1 MAESTI
7 LVNAEWKNES
17 TGNTVTYNGKTY
29 TIGSDAFGSIQTAV
43 DAAQAG
49 AIINVAK
56 GEYAEDVTIS
66 KALTLNGASGYASK
80 VTSIGIGADHVT
92 IQGFSIKPAKQ
103 NCLGSNEMPLAA
115 GVYLTAGGA
124 GNPLQDI
131 TVTNNRIDCSGTME
145 AGVKATGV
153 AFGTGPDSHFST
165 NVVVSNNRI
174 TGGNSDTA
182 QNGIYLRFVDG
193 ATVAGNTVSDF
204 SHHLVQFETGGNY
217 TVSNNVLSNTDR
229 NGIQFGGDTPGTN
242 TVTGNSISNCR
253 GSSSDDAALVLR
265 NAGDGS
271 LSVSGNNIT
280 DSTTGV
286 YISNVT
292 EVTGLMVSGN
302 VIDSNTTDIVSD
314 NASKVTLSGNNYG
327 SEAATTKG
335 NVDAGTSVDAETG
348 EEKFIINAAFSSQKT
363 VAGLDG
369 KFYTVGTNAFATLP
383 DAIAALSAQT
393 EELEVTGTVNWPGN
407 QTLDLSGTTG
417 KIILTF
423 NGLTGPTLGAYKN
436 YIIGND
442 STVVVFDNVDADCHI
457 FLQNLEEVI
466 LTGNSSVR
474 ITTYNNNDN
483 QSTTTFTEVGKL
495 TVESGSV
502 CDFANANQFGLRGTT
517 IAGGGTIRTSGTLL
531 ISGDTSG
538 FTGTLEITNGVQME
552 SVASDFANASQI
564 INNGTMYCNA
574 AGTFTYANTIT
585 GDGMIKAW
593 VQNAGTDV
601 VLTGDLSGYTGQF
614 DALSGNT
621 IKLNTKLHD
630 TINLAHSSGA
640 AGMIE
645 LNGDGNSKDIIINST
660 TNTST
665 ALKIF
670 ANWNNI
676 TVQSNG
682 NETSTVL
689 GTIYFGGNGNAAAAE
704 DLKVALSSIN
714 QTDGKSIGNLY
725 FGGIGN
731 TVSDGADADTNAIYV
746 VVDTNYGAIVGGGQQ
761 STING
766 DITFDVVTG
775 AFGAQIVGAGDGNTI
790 DGNISINVSSADDAS
805 VGNIIGGQAVH
816 EVSGNISIAIAD
828 GTVGN
833 VYGLNSGDAN
843 GTAVGNI
850 QIDVTG
856 GTVSSIRG
864 GNSTSGKVPGTFEAK
879 SVKINLT
886 GGEVTGKIYGGS
898 QLTTNSIAVVV
909 DGGTA
914 ADIFAGSKYAAVE
927 TASIEV
933 KSGSVGSIYGGGA
946 GGADDEDGA
955 IGISSVESSRI
966 TVSGGTVNGEIYG
979 GGTEGDATKS
989 AAINITGG
997 TIKDDIYGGGYG
1009 EASVGN
1015 ASVTIDGTN
1024 VTFSGGKISIY
1035 GGGNGTG
1042 AAPSGS
1048 VSKVGTASV
1057 SLTNV
1062 DQGETMLYVYGGG
1075 IYGQQSVTGS
1085 TVTIKDSTVWNV
1097 YGGLANGTGS
1107 VETAEIVMNGS
1118 TAQNVYGGSMMA
1130 STGAENT
1137 SVTLTGG
1144 STVANV
1150 YGGGE
1155 NGGVTGDVAV
1165 IVNGASVTGELNLG
1179 SASGSAAV
1187 SGTATLTVSGGNN
1200 TINGV
1205 TANGIE
1211 GGSTIN
1217 VQDGSK
1223 IAGVSS
1229 DGALT
1234 ITGNGVFTAAIEAE
1248 SLTAETLTF
1257 EVTQAELAK
1266 GALVNVTGSGSSLA
1280 AIEIKLTDGDLSS
1293 FNGAQL
1299 LSGNIDS
1306 TGLTITLTDETAS
1319 SVTVEKGDMGALLVN
1334 SDWAGITAGAL
1345 VLYDGAY
1352 YEIGTEAFGSVAE
1365 AAATEASNKILVI
1378 DGTYSGDQFFNGH
1391 EVEIGSADTA
1401 VSFENYVFGGTQNG
1415 NTGDISLKFVNGS
1428 AARVYGTALNQAGDY
1443 TTGNIT
1449 LEISEDVALTE
1460 RIGAAKIEQGNLT
1473 TGDVVINF
1481 AGSALPIYG
1490 GAQVWYKGS
1499 SATHDSVTIN
1509 TSGTLSDVVYAAGQ
1523 AMHGGQI
1530 TINNGVTTNVT
1541 GGSIGT
1547 DGLMG
1552 GGFTRSD
1559 ANQTDTAG
1567 SITIH
1572 GGTRINISGGEITN
1586 VYGGTHTY
1594 SEGGQLKSVSTITG
1608 GTHISMTGGTV
1619 GNVQGGGYTAW
1630 GSEASI
1636 DSTYVSISG
1645 GTVTGDVQG
1654 GSYVVGGGKNEDS
1667 GNSSTITGDATV
1679 VISGNA
1685 NIQGSVYGGSW
1696 VNWATGTAASY
1707 IGGTSTVIVEGG
1719 TIAGNV
1725 AGGGVTYAYSGD
1737 GANSTLVSEN
1747 AATKVQLTGGTIHG
1761 NVIGGSLAIDEYDK
1775 GTSFVNS
1782 VSETSVVID
1791 GATVEGDVLAGSY
1804 ALGQNAKTEVTG
1816 DVAIS
1821 IVSGTIQGDV
1831 YGGSI
1836 GGSIGGDSTI
1846 SISGGDIQGGVYAAD
1861 VTTEGFQG
1869 SSILNF
1875 DNEGSFDTAI
1885 TAINGFDEVNFNGG
1899 TVNFT
1904 SGMVSFA
1911 NTVINMTVNGE
1922 SSTLTAETIDNSA
1935 TIYVTGTGAYAPNV
1949 NLSGEGKI
1957 VFGKKDATFDGT
1969 YAGTIDGQASDL
1981 ATVQVLNGSL
1991 TLESGATIDLIGN
2004 FDKNRGFILGTV
2016 DAAEDDGTMTAVVTV
2031 KEGATLNAR
2040 NYFWIGSANGSYE
2053 TPEEQSERFKLI
2065 IDGGKVDATSNAFT
2079 LRNTG
2084 AMEIL
2089 NGGSFSAHD
2098 GSVRNYISVTGE
2110 GSYLEY
2116 GGNVYGEAPSGAEGA
2131 PTYGTAN
2138 ITVSDGATANFT
2150 KLSIGGE
2157 GASRE
2162 NRRGSVTLS
2171 NATATAKTILLS
2183 QANEDEEIRAEL
2195 SVENSSLT
2203 ADAITNYGAVN
2214 VTGAS
2219 TLDAEFM
2226 AAGTG
2231 LLNLNSVAFGSGTSV
2246 NDTASYTN
2254 NTIGSEIVMTGTNT
2268 LTDGAFVSTGWQKNL
2283 KIGYGTGTDSDS
2295 VSVSGGSALKVG
2307 GAAYVGSSSEN
2318 KGDGAFQVNVSGAG
2332 SLFAGSGYDGSLFLR
2347 ADGAIN
2353 VSEQG
2358 TASFS
2363 YTQLKGAVNVDAA
2376 TYSAINAVITATGG
2390 VTLSSDALFSVEHEI
2405 TLGGAVSMDYTST
2418 VAFETITAAGGSLTI
2433 DMDGFSGGLYKLLD
2447 YTGSDS
2453 YTLEQYKTLIGEE
2466 NWDENFFTVVNNDL
2480 FAADVDMTTL
2490 KVNAEWSGLDI
2501 GEQVADGFYFGFN
2514 AFDTFQDAYMSG
2526 TDAVTIKIGSDLDNV
2541 TGELG
2546 LDAPYRSDIQ
2556 ISSEDGNNYTL
2567 AFGSPSSDG
2576 LYAWN
2581 AGQTITID
2589 KEISLVNMAQL
2600 MAVATDTVV
2609 TIDGNVTSMQLW
2621 AGFGG
2626 TVNINETATVTLT
2639 YGDGWLTLR
2648 DGGTVNVKGTV
2659 ENASTFDITSAQ
2671 AQFDLGYSSIGDAR
2685 SSDNYAGSTNV
2696 FNITN
2701 TFVDGG
2707 AWLNLG
2713 AATWNSGRNSVN
2725 MTNSVFKV
2733 NALNMYNDGQ
2743 FNVGNG
2749 SRVIVN
2755 GALKAAEDS
2764 VLNITDDS
2772 SVSVKTLSVETAA
2785 QVNMDYTS
2793 TLAFGS
2799 ITNDGTITIDTE
2811 GFSSGIYKI
2820 LDYTG
2825 TGTYTKDQYKA
2836 LLGNNWNNYYTFVNN
2851 DLYLTN
2857 LDGSEVRY
2865 VNSAWSSSNP
2875 YDEVMFVDGTRAYYG
2890 QNAFDT
2896 VDHALTATSYENGI
2910 WLNVTGDIGSITVVG
2925 ASVTE
2930 VNASAKPADLTANTV
2945 IDADAIVVNLVE
2957 IDNTN
2962 AGWQVYY
2969 PLASGSD
2976 AKVYG
2981 DITTNFLSSTFTE
2994 GSQTADPNFAGAGYA
3009 GTTATVYGDT
3019 MVNIGADGAENDALF
3034 LNTGFL
3040 LGAGGGIVNGDSSLN
3055 IYSGTIEAGAVVGG
3069 GAWGGLVKGDSS
3081 VTISGGEI
3089 TLGTSTY
3096 NAVYGGS
3103 YGYANPTSAETR
3115 GSASVTIKGDAVVN
3129 GKVIGGSD
3137 QTAVTGTTVEISGE
3151 AQVNGNVYAGGNRGG
3166 QVTGNTSVK
3175 VNGGTVSGN
3184 VFGGGYASDVT
3195 GTTSLVM
3202 TGGTVNGALLGGGEE
3217 GNVGDTSIEVSG
3229 GTIYSGVAG
3238 GGASGTAGNTK
3249 VHITGDT
3256 QITGDGYGVVLG
3268 GGQYIGADVE
3278 STSVVIEGNVR
3289 ITDTWAVEDG
3299 GTGLNYGY
3307 VYGGGWSGS
3316 VNGDTNVVVKG
3327 NALVASGVLGGGSW
3341 SDSDPYEGSVKGNT
3355 YVEIAENAVIG
3366 DTHEGYV
3373 YGGGWGQNVEG
3384 SATVVIK
3391 DNATIKHSVVGGG
3404 IDSTVASTD
3413 VRIEG
3418 GTVGKNIYA
3427 GGYYNDS
3434 TLPVENSDVLG
3445 DASVTIS
3452 GGTVSGNVYAG
3463 GFYSNVNGNASVTLT
3478 GGTVGG
3484 DIYGGSESSGTVAGS
3499 STLNVGAT
3507 DAARY
3512 TTTLNNVYDFDV
3524 ANITNAAVTV
3534 EGVFSATQ
3542 ISIAD
3547 STLTLNSGFD
3557 AATTTVSIEVGAYN
3571 AENAALV
3578 LGSAVGTA
3586 PAISISAGSNA
3597 LTEARYLVATGFDDT
3612 TAFSLDESLAGEYIL
3627 RAVDGNIYLYNA
3639 DAPYFT
3645 IELSVTQAE
3654 GASVDGYYSFTANFE
3669 AAGLLTGYTLKLYDS
3684 ATATTPVDEVTLD
3697 ADVIGQEFTL
3707 ENTTQS
3713 FWISV
3718 TANGENGL
3726 STDSPTSGR
3735 LEVVVKDYD
3744 SPVIQSVSSNVA
3756 SDAITLTCE
3765 ATDNFGVTGYEFI
3778 LDGQSLGVQTGSE
3791 IALDLST
3798 LTAGTHSY
3806 TVNVYDAAG
3815 NLATSAEQSFN
3826 FTPEPGP
3833 TEPANFLYSS
3843 QVRMDNGETVS
3854 VYATYSDAAAA
3865 LEYRI
3870 GDSGEWLTYDAT
3882 TGVNVSSS
3890 TTVYFR
3896 EQGITD
3902 PVETAVDVTVVPADV
3917 ELNAEVI
3924 LLAPTTDTTYEV
3936 IYNFAD
3942 GGSKAVELSGNSV
3955 EHYALPEN
3963 TTVTIVEKDA
3973 SGEVVNTIVEETPA
3987 ASTTAEI
3994 PDKVVAVDDG
4004 HDNLFFA
4011 MPVGQWGTGI
4021 AAQHLGDG
4029 TWGGTLEI
4037 VSLTGKNRF
4046 STVFTGSDDAT
4057 TLFLTDDANGDVFFL
4072 DDIYTANGSDARIRK
4087 MSEIQA
4093 GAGDD
4098 IVDLTS
4104 ARFAY
4109 EEHASKQLTVRGGDG
4124 NDILWGNAGHNIMFG
4139 DDGNDRIYGGSDNDV
4154 LIGGTGNDTMLG
4166 GGGDDIFCYGS
4177 SFDWGSDTITQLSG
4191 GTVTLY
4197 LDGIDRNDCSISG
4210 STLTWNDGTHTGSI
4224 TLNGVSWDSVKFYCA
4239 ANGDGDLTKQSDY
4252 EELKNKGA
4260 FAAISSH

>member
-1 MAESTI
+1 MAINYDAAKGGYTDGATTWSPNSDGDYEI
-7 LVNAEWKNES
+7 GNLDQLKFFRDAVNDGNSFKGQTVKLTTSIDLNNEEWTPIGKNGA
-17 TGNTVTYNGKTY
+17 TFQGTFDGQGNTVSNLYINTPTQSDVGFFGFTQSGEIKNLTIENANVTGYLDVGAVAGTPY
-29 TIGSDAFGSIQTAV
+29 TS
-43 DAAQAG
+43 
-49 AIINVAK
+49 
-56 GEYAEDVTIS
+56 EYTNITLTGDV
-66 KALTLNGASGYASK
+66 K
-80 VTSIGIGADHVT
+80 
-92 IQGFSIKPAKQ
+92 IQGFSYVGGMFGKNVYADLTNLTIDATEGSYVTADSVENGLAYRTYVGGVIGFMGEGNTVVKNVTSNINVSGSTCDVGGITGIAHYGNSFVNVTCTADEVVLTDAEAGLEHEVGGIAGVWYNQANTTVQFINCNVENTTAVKSILNGVEQDVSSNITSGKSYNAETATSGSQLIGQ
-103 NCLGSNEMPLAA
+103 NVVIEADGKYSAGEFTVSGPNAVNVLNGKLSDGLTVYPTADGVLSVDEAGYVASVNNIRYKSLAEAIAAA
-115 GVYLTAGGA
+115 GAGGTVTLIDDVTLSSKLVLNQAQVFDLNGFTLDGAVSLSGEADVTFQNGKMTAAYSSTTSNSYSVVQVNGSSVLTLDGVTLTPADSSNRSQATHAIVYQSTGALNIKNSTVAGGNLVHDKNYTSGTNQAACAIYAYGNSAGTIQIEESTITGGA
-124 GNPLQDI
+124 GKTDAEYDGTYKSGLYVEGGEAIKLGGSAAI
-131 TVTNNRIDCSGTME
+131 TI
-145 AGVKATGV
+145 
-153 AFGTGPDSHFST
+153 
-165 NVVVSNNRI
+165 
-174 TGGNSDTA
+174 NS
-182 QNGIYLRFVDG
+182 
-193 ATVAGNTVSDF
+193 S
-204 SHHLVQFETGGNY
+204 
-217 TVSNNVLSNTDR
+217 
-229 NGIQFGGDTPGTN
+229 
-242 TVTGNSISNCR
+242 TVTG
-253 GSSSDDAALVLR
+253 GASDWYNAADAV
-265 NAGDGS
+265 
-271 LSVSGNNIT
+271 
-280 DSTTGV
+280 
-286 YISNVT
+286 NVT
-292 EVTGLMVSGN
+292 NTFSGTLN
-302 VIDSNTTDIVSD
+302 IE
-314 NASKVTLSGNNYG
+314 NASKISGGDALNLSGETSRGIGGAGIYTNQSTSCTEIVVTDSEIEGGNGGHSWNGSALELNTSAPEVTITNSTLTVGQGENSSGNAGAIRVNNTNTIDLNLNGVTLDGAGNANQVFQITSNVSNGGISLAGENTISGGTLENVTFIEVAEG
-327 SEAATTKG
+327 TTI
-335 NVDAGTSVDAETG
+335 TTTG
-348 EEKFIINAAFSSQKT
+348 
-363 VAGLDG
+363 DG
-369 KFYTVGTNAFATLP
+369 KVDPVTVLNPVSTPVYDETTGAYVFEPVETSTATLLVNSNWASLPDGTAVQYDGANYRLGTNAFS
-383 DAIAALSAQT
+383 D
-393 EELEVTGTVNWPGN
+393 
-407 QTLDLSGTTG
+407 
-417 KIILTF
+417 
-423 NGLTGPTLGAYKN
+423 
-436 YIIGND
+436 
-442 STVVVFDNVDADCHI
+442 
-457 FLQNLEEVI
+457 
-466 LTGNSSVR
+466 
-474 ITTYNNNDN
+474 
-483 QSTTTFTEVGKL
+483 
-495 TVESGSV
+495 
-502 CDFANANQFGLRGTT
+502 
-517 IAGGGTIRTSGTLL
+517 
-531 ISGDTSG
+531 ISD
-538 FTGTLEITNGVQME
+538 
-552 SVASDFANASQI
+552 
-564 INNGTMYCNA
+564 
-574 AGTFTYANTIT
+574 
-585 GDGMIKAW
+585 
-593 VQNAGTDV
+593 
-601 VLTGDLSGYTGQF
+601 
-614 DALSGNT
+614 
-621 IKLNTKLHD
+621 
-630 TINLAHSSGA
+630 
-640 AGMIE
+640 
-645 LNGDGNSKDIIINST
+645 
-660 TNTST
+660 
-665 ALKIF
+665 
-670 ANWNNI
+670 
-676 TVQSNG
+676 
-682 NETSTVL
+682 
-689 GTIYFGGNGNAAAAE
+689 
-704 DLKVALSSIN
+704 
-714 QTDGKSIGNLY
+714 
-725 FGGIGN
+725 
-731 TVSDGADADTNAIYV
+731 
-746 VVDTNYGAIVGGGQQ
+746 
-761 STING
+761 
-766 DITFDVVTG
+766 
-775 AFGAQIVGAGDGNTI
+775 
-790 DGNISINVSSADDAS
+790 
-805 VGNIIGGQAVH
+805 
-816 EVSGNISIAIAD
+816 
-828 GTVGN
+828 
-833 VYGLNSGDAN
+833 
-843 GTAVGNI
+843 
-850 QIDVTG
+850 
-856 GTVSSIRG
+856 
-864 GNSTSGKVPGTFEAK
+864 
-879 SVKINLT
+879 
-886 GGEVTGKIYGGS
+886 
-898 QLTTNSIAVVV
+898 
-909 DGGTA
+909 
-914 ADIFAGSKYAAVE
+914 
-927 TASIEV
+927 
-933 KSGSVGSIYGGGA
+933 
-946 GGADDEDGA
+946 
-955 IGISSVESSRI
+955 
-966 TVSGGTVNGEIYG
+966 
-979 GGTEGDATKS
+979 
-989 AAINITGG
+989 
-997 TIKDDIYGGGYG
+997 
-1009 EASVGN
+1009 
-1015 ASVTIDGTN
+1015 
-1024 VTFSGGKISIY
+1024 
-1035 GGGNGTG
+1035 
-1042 AAPSGS
+1042 
-1048 VSKVGTASV
+1048 
-1057 SLTNV
+1057 
-1062 DQGETMLYVYGGG
+1062 
-1075 IYGQQSVTGS
+1075 
-1085 TVTIKDSTVWNV
+1085 
-1097 YGGLANGTGS
+1097 
-1107 VETAEIVMNGS
+1107 
-1118 TAQNVYGGSMMA
+1118 
-1130 STGAENT
+1130 
-1137 SVTLTGG
+1137 
-1144 STVANV
+1144 
-1150 YGGGE
+1150 
-1155 NGGVTGDVAV
+1155 
-1165 IVNGASVTGELNLG
+1165 
-1179 SASGSAAV
+1179 
-1187 SGTATLTVSGGNN
+1187 
-1200 TINGV
+1200 
-1205 TANGIE
+1205 
-1211 GGSTIN
+1211 
-1217 VQDGSK
+1217 
-1223 IAGVSS
+1223 
-1229 DGALT
+1229 
-1234 ITGNGVFTAAIEAE
+1234 
-1248 SLTAETLTF
+1248 
-1257 EVTQAELAK
+1257 
-1266 GALVNVTGSGSSLA
+1266 
-1280 AIEIKLTDGDLSS
+1280 
-1293 FNGAQL
+1293 
-1299 LSGNIDS
+1299 
-1306 TGLTITLTDETAS
+1306 
-1319 SVTVEKGDMGALLVN
+1319 
-1334 SDWAGITAGAL
+1334 
-1345 VLYDGAY
+1345 
-1352 YEIGTEAFGSVAE
+1352 

-1401 VSFENYVFGGTQNG
+1401 VSFENYVFGGAQNG

-1481 AGSALPIYG
+1481 AGSALPIFG

-1572 GGTRINISGGEITN
+1572 GGTWINISGGEITN

-1630 GSEASI
+1630 GSEATI
-1636 DSTYVSISG
+1636 DSTYVSIFG

-1654 GSYVVGGGKNEDS
+1654 GSYVVGGGKDKDS
-1667 GNSSTITGDATV
+1667 GNSSTITGDTTV

-1737 GANSTLVSEN
+1737 GENSKLVSEHE
-1747 AATKVQLTGGTIHG
+1747 ATEVRLTGGTIQG
-1761 NVIGGSLAIDEYDK
+1761 SVIGGGVALDNYGKATLSN
-1775 GTSFVNS
+1775 T

-1791 GATVEGDVLAGSY
+1791 GATVEGDIIAGGY
-1804 ALGQNAKTEVTG
+1804 AEGQNAETEVMG
-1816 DVAIS
+1816 DVSLS
-1821 IVSGTIQGDV
+1821 IVSGTIKGDV

-1836 GGSIGGDSTI
+1836 GGSIGGNSTI

-1861 VTTEGFQG
+1861 VTTEGFLG

-1875 DNEGSFDTAI
+1875 DNEGALDTAI
-1885 TAINGFDEVNFNGG
+1885 TEINGFDEVNFNGG

-1904 SGMVSFA
+1904 SGTVSFA

-2131 PTYGTAN
+2131 PTYGTAS

-2150 KLSIGGE
+2150 NLSIGGE

-2195 SVENSSLT
+2195 SLENSSLT

-2268 LTDGAFVSTGWQKNL
+2268 LTDGAFVSTGWNKNFRL
-2283 KIGYGTGTDSDS
+2283 GYNTGTESDS
-2295 VSVSGGSALKVG
+2295 LEITGGATLKVG
-2307 GAAYVGSSSEN
+2307 GNSYIGSNPEDKEAGAY
-2318 KGDGAFQVNVSGAG
+2318 QVTVSGAG
-2332 SLFAGSGYDGSLFLR
+2332 SSFAGSGAGGDLYLRGDGQLTVKDDAS
-2347 ADGAIN
+2347 
-2353 VSEQG
+2353 
-2358 TASFS
+2358 ASFS
-2363 YTQLKGAVNVDAA
+2363 YADIKGSVVLENGNF
-2376 TYSAINAVITATGG
+2376 SFINSRLIGTIA
-2390 VTLSSDALFSVEHEI
+2390 
-2405 TLGGAVSMDYTST
+2405 MDYAST
-2418 VAFETITAAGGSLTI
+2418 LT
-2433 DMDGFSGGLYKLLD
+2433 FSGEINSAGEAITVDMTDYDDRGYKLID
-2447 YTGSDS
+2447 YTGSDTYGAEDYKLLLGEANWNENYAVFENDLYLITTDTARIGVDDDWAGKTDGDIVAYGEEYFRFGTNAFSNLTDAVGAAAEEATILVADGTYDESVVVSGNRNLEIGDIKLTSLTLGTKDEAFTGSFTLDSLTPVNGSASDKNGRLVLLNGEFASSTDMSAGTIWLGNSDFDTPDAEALKGVS
-2453 YTLEQYKTLIGEE
+2453 YTISAGTVSVDCGFYVGCANPDADDPNKNSLRRGYYTLTVTGTGSLDAPSANLNIRQDGVFNLIGEE
-2466 NWDENFFTVVNNDL
+2466 ASANLSQYHVYGEANISEGATLETSNLLIYNDDHKAEMTVKDSTVTVRSGLNVGYTKFRNGTLNLDNSVLNANVVNLGSYGDAGTSPLYPYPEGYEKAQLNLSNGAELKATGTFEIKDTGVLNLTDSTLTAANTITNNGTINVAGTSTVAAEIDGALDL
-2480 FAADVDMTTL
+2480 LDGADVTFAGGADDLLVASGAEVTLRGELSGREVISEKDHMYNSEGAQGITVNIASGEGTTFQSYAWYASNGSTYNVQSGSSAEITYANINATGTINVAEGATLTVGRESSNILGTLNVDGTLNSVITVYAGYTGGAYADGAQAGLVNITGTANSSIVTIGTAVRDDDKYNAAAAEGANTTASIVVNGGTFNATGQEGELTSKLFVGSTEYAGTLSAVNGTINVGARSAAGTGYMRFLIGEKGTLNLDNSTMTVYNLGGTNNSGEGVFQNSGAINMDVDSQIVTATALENSGTITVDMT
-2490 KVNAEWSGLDI
+2490 
-2501 GEQVADGFYFGFN
+2501 
-2514 AFDTFQDAYMSG
+2514 
-2526 TDAVTIKIGSDLDNV
+2526 
-2541 TGELG
+2541 
-2546 LDAPYRSDIQ
+2546 
-2556 ISSEDGNNYTL
+2556 
-2567 AFGSPSSDG
+2567 
-2576 LYAWN
+2576 
-2581 AGQTITID
+2581 
-2589 KEISLVNMAQL
+2589 
-2600 MAVATDTVV
+2600 
-2609 TIDGNVTSMQLW
+2609 
-2621 AGFGG
+2621 
-2626 TVNINETATVTLT
+2626 
-2639 YGDGWLTLR
+2639 
-2648 DGGTVNVKGTV
+2648 
-2659 ENASTFDITSAQ
+2659 
-2671 AQFDLGYSSIGDAR
+2671 
-2685 SSDNYAGSTNV
+2685 
-2696 FNITN
+2696 
-2701 TFVDGG
+2701 
-2707 AWLNLG
+2707 G
-2713 AATWNSGRNSVN
+2713 AA
-2725 MTNSVFKV
+2725 
-2733 NALNMYNDGQ
+2733 
-2743 FNVGNG
+2743 
-2749 SRVIVN
+2749 
-2755 GALKAAEDS
+2755 E
-2764 VLNITDDS
+2764 
-2772 SVSVKTLSVETAA
+2772 
-2785 QVNMDYTS
+2785 
-2793 TLAFGS
+2793 FGV
-2799 ITNDGTITIDTE
+2799 
-2811 GFSSGIYKI
+2811 YKLI
-2820 LDYTG
+2820 DYTG
-2825 TGTYTKDQYKA
+2825 TGTVTDYGTVTLTNNDTYGYTTTI
-2836 LLGNNWNNYYTFVNN
+2836 LNN
-2851 DLYLTN
+2851 DLYLVQAGAT
-2857 LDGSEVRY
+2857 EYY
-2865 VNSAWSSSNP
+2865 VNSAWSNSSLS
-2875 YDEVMFVDGTRAYYG
+2875 DEVTFVDGTKAYYG
-2890 QNAFDT
+2890 LNAFDT

-2910 WLNVTGDIGSITVVG
+2910 WLNVTGDIGAITVVG
-2925 ASVTE
+2925 TDVTE
-2930 VNASAKPADLTANTV
+2930 VNTSAKPADLTDDSV
-2945 IDADAIVVNLVE
+2945 IDADAIVVNLVD
-2957 IDNTN
+2957 INNTN

-3175 VNGGTVSGN
+3175 VNGGTVNGN
-3184 VFGGGYASDVT
+3184 VFGGGYASNVT

-3463 GFYSNVNGNASVTLT
+3463 GFYSNVNGNASVTLS

-3484 DIYGGSESSGTVAGS
+3484 DIYGGSEGSGTVAGS

-3645 IELSVTQAE
+3645 TELSVTQAE

-3669 AAGLLTGYTLKLYDS
+3669 AAGLLTGYTLKRYDS

-3697 ADVIGQEFTL
+3697 ADVIGLEFTL

-3726 STDSPTSGR
+3726 SSDSPTSGR

-3815 NLATSAEQSFN
+3815 NLATSAEQSFD
-3826 FTPEPGP
+3826 FTPEPGPGPEP

-4046 STVFTGSDDAT
+4046 STVFTGSNDAT

>member
-1 MAESTI
+1 MAITYDEAKGGYTDGATTWKPNNDGVYEIDS
-7 LVNAEWKNES
+7 LDQLKFFRDAVNDGNSFNGQTVKLTVSINLNNEEWAPIGKSGKPFQGTFDGN
-17 TGNTVTYNGKTY
+17 GNTVSNLYINTPTQNDVGFFGY
-29 TIGSDAFGSIQTAV
+29 TSVGEIKNLTIKNANVTGYLDVGAV
-43 DAAQAG
+43 AG
-49 AIINVAK
+49 TPYTSKYTNITLT
-56 GEYAEDVTIS
+56 GDV
-66 KALTLNGASGYASK
+66 K
-80 VTSIGIGADHVT
+80 
-92 IQGFSIKPAKQ
+92 IQGFSYVGGMFGKNVYADLTKLTIDAAEDSYVTADSVETDPVEGDVAYRTYVGGVIGFMGEGNTVVKNVTSNINVSGSTCDVGGITGIAHYGNSFVNVTCTADEVVLTDAEAGLEHEVGGIAGVWYNQANTTVQFINCNVENTTAVKSILNGVEQDVSSNITSGKSYNAETATSGSQLIGQ
-103 NCLGSNEMPLAA
+103 NVVIEADGKYSAGEFTVSGPNAVNVLNGKLSDGLTVYPTADGVLSVDEAGYVASVNNIRYKSLADAIAAA
-115 GVYLTAGGA
+115 GAGGTVTLIDDVTLSSKLVLNQAQVFDLNGFTLDGAVSLSGEADVTFQNGKMTAAYSSTTSNSYSVVQVNGSSVLTLDGVTLTPADSSNRSQATHAIVYQSTGALNIKNSTVAGGNLVHDKNYTSGTNQAACAIYAYGNSAGTIQIEESTITGGA
-124 GNPLQDI
+124 GKTDAEYDGTYKSGLYVEGGEAIKLGGSAAI
-131 TVTNNRIDCSGTME
+131 TI
-145 AGVKATGV
+145 
-153 AFGTGPDSHFST
+153 
-165 NVVVSNNRI
+165 
-174 TGGNSDTA
+174 NS
-182 QNGIYLRFVDG
+182 
-193 ATVAGNTVSDF
+193 S
-204 SHHLVQFETGGNY
+204 
-217 TVSNNVLSNTDR
+217 
-229 NGIQFGGDTPGTN
+229 
-242 TVTGNSISNCR
+242 TVTG
-253 GSSSDDAALVLR
+253 GASDWYNAADAV
-265 NAGDGS
+265 
-271 LSVSGNNIT
+271 
-280 DSTTGV
+280 
-286 YISNVT
+286 NVT
-292 EVTGLMVSGN
+292 NTFSGTLN
-302 VIDSNTTDIVSD
+302 IE
-314 NASKVTLSGNNYG
+314 NASKISGGDALNLSGETSRGIGGAGIYTNQSTSCTEIVVTDSEIEGGNGGHSWNGSALELNTSAPEVTITNSTLTVGQGENSSGNAGAIRVNNTNTIDLNLNGVTLDGAGNANQVFQITSNVSNGGISLAGENTISGGTLENVTFIEVAEG
-327 SEAATTKG
+327 TTI
-335 NVDAGTSVDAETG
+335 TTTG
-348 EEKFIINAAFSSQKT
+348 
-363 VAGLDG
+363 DG
-369 KFYTVGTNAFATLP
+369 KVDPVTVLNPVSTPVYDETTGAYVFEPVETSTATLLVNSNWASLPDGTAVQYDGANYRLGTNAFS
-383 DAIAALSAQT
+383 D
-393 EELEVTGTVNWPGN
+393 
-407 QTLDLSGTTG
+407 
-417 KIILTF
+417 
-423 NGLTGPTLGAYKN
+423 
-436 YIIGND
+436 
-442 STVVVFDNVDADCHI
+442 
-457 FLQNLEEVI
+457 
-466 LTGNSSVR
+466 
-474 ITTYNNNDN
+474 
-483 QSTTTFTEVGKL
+483 
-495 TVESGSV
+495 
-502 CDFANANQFGLRGTT
+502 
-517 IAGGGTIRTSGTLL
+517 
-531 ISGDTSG
+531 ISD
-538 FTGTLEITNGVQME
+538 
-552 SVASDFANASQI
+552 
-564 INNGTMYCNA
+564 
-574 AGTFTYANTIT
+574 
-585 GDGMIKAW
+585 
-593 VQNAGTDV
+593 
-601 VLTGDLSGYTGQF
+601 
-614 DALSGNT
+614 
-621 IKLNTKLHD
+621 
-630 TINLAHSSGA
+630 
-640 AGMIE
+640 
-645 LNGDGNSKDIIINST
+645 
-660 TNTST
+660 
-665 ALKIF
+665 
-670 ANWNNI
+670 
-676 TVQSNG
+676 
-682 NETSTVL
+682 
-689 GTIYFGGNGNAAAAE
+689 
-704 DLKVALSSIN
+704 
-714 QTDGKSIGNLY
+714 
-725 FGGIGN
+725 
-731 TVSDGADADTNAIYV
+731 
-746 VVDTNYGAIVGGGQQ
+746 
-761 STING
+761 
-766 DITFDVVTG
+766 
-775 AFGAQIVGAGDGNTI
+775 
-790 DGNISINVSSADDAS
+790 
-805 VGNIIGGQAVH
+805 
-816 EVSGNISIAIAD
+816 
-828 GTVGN
+828 
-833 VYGLNSGDAN
+833 
-843 GTAVGNI
+843 
-850 QIDVTG
+850 
-856 GTVSSIRG
+856 
-864 GNSTSGKVPGTFEAK
+864 
-879 SVKINLT
+879 
-886 GGEVTGKIYGGS
+886 
-898 QLTTNSIAVVV
+898 
-909 DGGTA
+909 
-914 ADIFAGSKYAAVE
+914 
-927 TASIEV
+927 
-933 KSGSVGSIYGGGA
+933 
-946 GGADDEDGA
+946 
-955 IGISSVESSRI
+955 
-966 TVSGGTVNGEIYG
+966 
-979 GGTEGDATKS
+979 
-989 AAINITGG
+989 
-997 TIKDDIYGGGYG
+997 
-1009 EASVGN
+1009 
-1015 ASVTIDGTN
+1015 
-1024 VTFSGGKISIY
+1024 
-1035 GGGNGTG
+1035 
-1042 AAPSGS
+1042 
-1048 VSKVGTASV
+1048 
-1057 SLTNV
+1057 
-1062 DQGETMLYVYGGG
+1062 
-1075 IYGQQSVTGS
+1075 
-1085 TVTIKDSTVWNV
+1085 
-1097 YGGLANGTGS
+1097 
-1107 VETAEIVMNGS
+1107 
-1118 TAQNVYGGSMMA
+1118 
-1130 STGAENT
+1130 
-1137 SVTLTGG
+1137 
-1144 STVANV
+1144 
-1150 YGGGE
+1150 
-1155 NGGVTGDVAV
+1155 
-1165 IVNGASVTGELNLG
+1165 
-1179 SASGSAAV
+1179 
-1187 SGTATLTVSGGNN
+1187 
-1200 TINGV
+1200 
-1205 TANGIE
+1205 
-1211 GGSTIN
+1211 
-1217 VQDGSK
+1217 
-1223 IAGVSS
+1223 
-1229 DGALT
+1229 
-1234 ITGNGVFTAAIEAE
+1234 
-1248 SLTAETLTF
+1248 
-1257 EVTQAELAK
+1257 
-1266 GALVNVTGSGSSLA
+1266 
-1280 AIEIKLTDGDLSS
+1280 
-1293 FNGAQL
+1293 
-1299 LSGNIDS
+1299 
-1306 TGLTITLTDETAS
+1306 
-1319 SVTVEKGDMGALLVN
+1319 
-1334 SDWAGITAGAL
+1334 
-1345 VLYDGAY
+1345 
-1352 YEIGTEAFGSVAE
+1352 

-1401 VSFENYVFGGTQNG
+1401 VSFENYVFGGAQNG

-1481 AGSALPIYG
+1481 AGSALPIFG

-1572 GGTRINISGGEITN
+1572 GGTWINISGGEITN

-1630 GSEASI
+1630 GSEATI

-1654 GSYVVGGGKNEDS
+1654 GSYVVGGGKNKDS

-1737 GANSTLVSEN
+1737 GENSKLVSEHE
-1747 AATKVQLTGGTIHG
+1747 ATEVRLTGGTIQG
-1761 NVIGGSLAIDEYDK
+1761 SVIGGGVALDNYGKATLSN
-1775 GTSFVNS
+1775 T

-1791 GATVEGDVLAGSY
+1791 GATVEGDIIAGGY
-1804 ALGQNAKTEVTG
+1804 AEGQNAETEVMG
-1816 DVAIS
+1816 DVSLS
-1821 IVSGTIQGDV
+1821 IVSGTIKGDV

-1836 GGSIGGDSTI
+1836 GGSIGGNSTI

-1861 VTTEGFQG
+1861 VTTEGFLG

-1875 DNEGSFDTAI
+1875 DNEGALDTAI
-1885 TAINGFDEVNFNGG
+1885 TEINGFDEVNFNGG

-1904 SGMVSFA
+1904 SGTVSFA

-2053 TPEEQSERFKLI
+2053 TPEEQSKRFKLI

-2131 PTYGTAN
+2131 PTYGTAS

-2268 LTDGAFVSTGWQKNL
+2268 LTDGAFVSTGWSKNFRL
-2283 KIGYGTGTDSDS
+2283 GYETGTESDS
-2295 VSVSGGSALKVG
+2295 LEISGGATLKVG
-2307 GAAYVGSSSEN
+2307 GVSYIGSDPEDKKAGAY
-2318 KGDGAFQVNVSGAG
+2318 QVTVSGAG
-2332 SLFAGSGYDGSLFLR
+2332 SSFAGSGAGGDLYLRGDGQLTVKDDAS
-2347 ADGAIN
+2347 
-2353 VSEQG
+2353 
-2358 TASFS
+2358 ASFS
-2363 YTQLKGAVNVDAA
+2363 YADIKGSVILENGNFSFIDSRLIGTIAMDYASTLTFSGEIN
-2376 TYSAINAVITATGG
+2376 SA
-2390 VTLSSDALFSVEHEI
+2390 
-2405 TLGGAVSMDYTST
+2405 GGAIT
-2418 VAFETITAAGGSLTI
+2418 V
-2433 DMDGFSGGLYKLLD
+2433 DMTDFSGGVYKLID
-2447 YTGSDS
+2447 YTGNNS
-2453 YTLEQYKTLIGEE
+2453 YTEEQYKALLAEG
-2466 NWDENFFTVVNNDL
+2466 NWNDNFVIINKDL
-2480 FAADVDMTTL
+2480 YAANADTSTL
-2490 KVNAEWSGLDI
+2490 KVNTAWKNTEI
-2501 GEQVADGFYFGFN
+2501 GTEVEEGFYYGFN
-2514 AFDTFQDAYMSG
+2514 AFDTLSTTIANITNNTTNISIAASDYAGSADAEFTQGVAIDSNGAKFDNMWSFGVNSDTAAEFNPETAEKFTVSG
-2526 TDAVTIKIGSDLDNV
+2526 ELTVGQFYAEKNANVYVVIDGDLTTVGSFGAKLATQLDINGSVTVTPPENGAAQVMVYGTMNV
-2541 TGELG
+2541 TGTLDSTSGPMAAVMLIGNDRYDTEYGKGGVLNVTGDNASVTLRGNTDSDMPVLISG
-2546 LDAPYRSDIQ
+2546 L
-2556 ISSEDGNNYTL
+2556 SSLNL
-2567 AFGSPSSDG
+2567 SDG
-2576 LYAWN
+2576 ATFTHEN
-2581 AGQTITID
+2581 GSIENKGTI
-2589 KEISLVNMAQL
+2589 N
-2600 MAVATDTVV
+2600 VA
-2609 TIDGNVTSMQLW
+2609 SS
-2621 AGFGG
+2621 
-2626 TVNINETATVTLT
+2626 TLT
-2639 YGDGWLTLR
+2639 VGVALENS
-2648 DGGTVNVKGTV
+2648 GTVNVSGTSTV
-2659 ENASTFDITSAQ
+2659 AAEIDGALDLLNGADVTFAGGADDLLVASGAKVTLRGELSGREVISEKDHMYNSEGAQGITVNIASGEGTTFQSYAWYASNGSTYNVQSGSSAEITYANINATGTINVAEGATLTVVKESSNILGTLNVNGTLNSVMTVYAGYTGGAYADGAQ
-2671 AQFDLGYSSIGDAR
+2671 AGLVNITGTANSSIVTIGTAVRDDDKYNAAAAEGANTTASIVVNGGTFNATGQEGELTSKLFVGSDDSEGVLTGKNGAKINVGER
-2685 SSDNYAGSTNV
+2685 SANGTGYMRFVIGKRGTLSLAGSTLTV
-2696 FNITN
+2696 Y
-2701 TFVDGG
+2701 
-2707 AWLNLG
+2707 NLG
-2713 AATWNSGRNSVN
+2713 GTNNSVN
-2725 MTNSVFKV
+2725 GIFENSGTISMDL
-2733 NALNMYNDGQ
+2733 ASQ
-2743 FNVGNG
+2743 
-2749 SRVIVN
+2749 IIT
-2755 GALKAAEDS
+2755 AT
-2764 VLNITDDS
+2764 VLN
-2772 SVSVKTLSVETAA
+2772 
-2785 QVNMDYTS
+2785 NNY
-2793 TLAFGS
+2793 
-2799 ITNDGTITIDTE
+2799 GTITVDMSDATE
-2811 GFSSGIYKI
+2811 FGVYKLI
-2820 LDYTG
+2820 DYTG
-2825 TGTYTKDQYKA
+2825 TGSITDYGSIQLSND
-2836 LLGNNWNNYYTFVNN
+2836 NYSTSIIDN
-2851 DLYLTN
+2851 DLYLVRA
-2857 LDGSEVRY
+2857 DGAQELY
-2865 VNSAWSSSNP
+2865 VNSAWKGTGA
-2875 YDEVMFVDGTRAYYG
+2875 YDEVTFVDGTTAYYG
-2890 QNAFDT
+2890 LNAFDT
-2896 VDHALTATSYENGI
+2896 VDNAVKSLSANDPI
-2910 WLNVTGDIGSITVVG
+2910 LLNVTGGVEAITVVG
-2925 ASVTE
+2925 TSVTE
-2930 VNASAKPADLTANTV
+2930 VNASAKTADITEDSV
-2945 IDADAIVVNLVE
+2945 IDTDAIVVNLVD
-2957 IDNTN
+2957 INNTN

-2969 PLASGSD
+2969 PLASGSN
-2976 AKVYG
+2976 AQVYG
-2981 DITTNFLSSTFTE
+2981 NITTNFLSTTFTYE
-2994 GSQTADPNFAGAGYA
+2994 GERTGDPNFSGAGYA
-3009 GTTATVYGDT
+3009 GTTATVYGNT
-3019 MVNIGADGAENDALF
+3019 TVNIGEADADDTELK

-3040 LGAGGGIVNGDSSLN
+3040 LGAGGGTVNGSSSLN
-3055 IYSGTIEAGAVVGG
+3055 INSGTIAVDAIVGG
-3069 GAWGGLVKGDSS
+3069 GAWRGQVKGDSS
-3081 VTISGGEI
+3081 VTISGGVVSVDTDPE
-3089 TLGTSTY
+3089 STGR
-3096 NAVYGGS
+3096 AIFGGS
-3103 YGYANPTSAETR
+3103 YGNVNYNPDDPDAPSAT
-3115 GSASVTIKGDAVVN
+3115 GGNASVIINGDAQVT
-3129 GKVIGGSD
+3129 GKIIGGSE
-3137 QTAVTGTTVEISGE
+3137 GTNVKNSLVDISGE
-3151 AQVNGNVYAGGNRGG
+3151 AQVTGNVFGGGNRGG
-3166 QVTGNTSVK
+3166 QVEETST
-3175 VNGGTVSGN
+3175 VNLAGT
-3184 VFGGGYASDVT
+3184 A
-3195 GTTSLVM
+3195 
-3202 TGGTVNGALLGGGEE
+3202 TVNG
-3217 GNVGDTSIEVSG
+3217 N
-3229 GTIYSGVAG
+3229 
-3238 GGASGTAGNTK
+3238 
-3249 VHITGDT
+3249 
-3256 QITGDGYGVVLG
+3256 
-3268 GGQYIGADVE
+3268 
-3278 STSVVIEGNVR
+3278 
-3289 ITDTWAVEDG
+3289 
-3299 GTGLNYGY
+3299 
-3307 VYGGGWSGS
+3307 VYGGGFGTADKDSS
-3316 VNGDTNVVVKG
+3316 V
-3327 NALVASGVLGGGSW
+3327 
-3341 SDSDPYEGSVKGNT
+3341 
-3355 YVEIAENAVIG
+3355 
-3366 DTHEGYV
+3366 
-3373 YGGGWGQNVEG
+3373 
-3384 SATVVIK
+3384 AT
-3391 DNATIKHSVVGGG
+3391 A
-3404 IDSTVASTD
+3404 A
-3413 VRIEG
+3413 
-3418 GTVGKNIYA
+3418 
-3427 GGYYNDS
+3427 
-3434 TLPVENSDVLG
+3434 
-3445 DASVTIS
+3445 VTIS
-3452 GGTVSGNVYAG
+3452 GGTVTGDVYAG
-3463 GFYSNVNGNASVTLT
+3463 GYLADVTGDAVVTLT

-3484 DIYGGSESSGTVAGS
+3484 DVYGGSEGTGTVGS
-3499 STLNVGAT
+3499 STLNIGAA
-3507 DAARY
+3507 DAAALY

-3524 ANITNAAVTV
+3524 ATVVNADVTV

-3571 AENAALV
+3571 AENAALM

-3612 TAFSLDESLAGEYIL
+3612 TAFSLDESLAGDYLL

-3645 IELSVTQAE
+3645 TELSVTQAE

-3756 SDAITLTCE
+3756 SDAITLTSE

-3815 NLATSAEQSFN
+3815 NLATSAEQSFD
-3826 FTPEPGP
+3826 FTPGPGPEPGP

>member
-1 MAESTI
+1 MAITYDEAKGGYTDGATTWKPNNDGVYEIDS
-7 LVNAEWKNES
+7 LDQLKFFRDAVNDGNSFNGQTVKLTASIDLSNGGTEEWTPIGKNGAPFQG
-17 TGNTVTYNGKTY
+17 TFDGQGNTVSNLYINTPTQSDVGFFGFTQSGEIKNLTIENANVTGYLDVGAVAGTPY
-29 TIGSDAFGSIQTAV
+29 TS
-43 DAAQAG
+43 
-49 AIINVAK
+49 
-56 GEYAEDVTIS
+56 EYTNITLTGDV
-66 KALTLNGASGYASK
+66 K
-80 VTSIGIGADHVT
+80 
-92 IQGFSIKPAKQ
+92 IQGFSYVGGMFGKNVYADLTNLTIDATEGSYVTADSVENGLAYRTYVGGVIGFMGEGNTVVKNVTSNINVSGSTCDVGGITGIAHYGNSFVNVTCTADEVVLTDAEAGLEHEVGGIAGVWYNQANTTVQFINCNVENTTAVKSILNGVEQDVSSNITSGKSYNAETATSGSQLIGQ
-103 NCLGSNEMPLAA
+103 NVVIEADGKYSAGEFTVSGPNAVNVLNGKLSDGLTVYPTADGVLSVDEAGYVASVNNIRYKSLAEAIAAA
-115 GVYLTAGGA
+115 GAGGTVTLIDDVTLSSKLVLNQAQVFDLNGFTLDGAVSLSGEADVTFQNGKMTAAYSSTTSNSYSVVQVNGSSVLTLDGVTLTPADSSNRSQATHAIVYQSTGALNIKNSTVAGGNLVHDKNYTSGTNQAACAIYAYGNSAGTIQIEESTITGGA
-124 GNPLQDI
+124 GKTDAEYDGTYKSGLYVEGGEAIKLGGSAAI
-131 TVTNNRIDCSGTME
+131 TI
-145 AGVKATGV
+145 
-153 AFGTGPDSHFST
+153 
-165 NVVVSNNRI
+165 
-174 TGGNSDTA
+174 NS
-182 QNGIYLRFVDG
+182 
-193 ATVAGNTVSDF
+193 S
-204 SHHLVQFETGGNY
+204 
-217 TVSNNVLSNTDR
+217 
-229 NGIQFGGDTPGTN
+229 
-242 TVTGNSISNCR
+242 TVTG
-253 GSSSDDAALVLR
+253 GASDWYNAADAV
-265 NAGDGS
+265 
-271 LSVSGNNIT
+271 
-280 DSTTGV
+280 
-286 YISNVT
+286 NVT
-292 EVTGLMVSGN
+292 NTFSGTLN
-302 VIDSNTTDIVSD
+302 IE
-314 NASKVTLSGNNYG
+314 NASKISGGDALNLSGETSRGIGGAGIYTNQSTSCTEIVVTDSEIEGGNGGHSWNGSALELNTSAPEVTITNSTLTVGQGENSSGNAGAIRVNNTNTIDLNLNGVTLDGAGNANQVFQITSNVSNGGISLAGENTISGGTLENVTFIEVAEG
-327 SEAATTKG
+327 TTI
-335 NVDAGTSVDAETG
+335 TTTG
-348 EEKFIINAAFSSQKT
+348 
-363 VAGLDG
+363 DG
-369 KFYTVGTNAFATLP
+369 KVDPVTVLNPVSTPVYDETTGAYVFEPVETSTATLLVNSNWASLPDGTAVQYDGANYRLGTNAFS
-383 DAIAALSAQT
+383 D
-393 EELEVTGTVNWPGN
+393 
-407 QTLDLSGTTG
+407 
-417 KIILTF
+417 
-423 NGLTGPTLGAYKN
+423 
-436 YIIGND
+436 
-442 STVVVFDNVDADCHI
+442 
-457 FLQNLEEVI
+457 
-466 LTGNSSVR
+466 
-474 ITTYNNNDN
+474 
-483 QSTTTFTEVGKL
+483 
-495 TVESGSV
+495 
-502 CDFANANQFGLRGTT
+502 
-517 IAGGGTIRTSGTLL
+517 
-531 ISGDTSG
+531 ISD
-538 FTGTLEITNGVQME
+538 
-552 SVASDFANASQI
+552 
-564 INNGTMYCNA
+564 
-574 AGTFTYANTIT
+574 
-585 GDGMIKAW
+585 
-593 VQNAGTDV
+593 
-601 VLTGDLSGYTGQF
+601 
-614 DALSGNT
+614 
-621 IKLNTKLHD
+621 
-630 TINLAHSSGA
+630 
-640 AGMIE
+640 
-645 LNGDGNSKDIIINST
+645 
-660 TNTST
+660 
-665 ALKIF
+665 
-670 ANWNNI
+670 
-676 TVQSNG
+676 
-682 NETSTVL
+682 
-689 GTIYFGGNGNAAAAE
+689 
-704 DLKVALSSIN
+704 
-714 QTDGKSIGNLY
+714 
-725 FGGIGN
+725 
-731 TVSDGADADTNAIYV
+731 
-746 VVDTNYGAIVGGGQQ
+746 
-761 STING
+761 
-766 DITFDVVTG
+766 
-775 AFGAQIVGAGDGNTI
+775 
-790 DGNISINVSSADDAS
+790 
-805 VGNIIGGQAVH
+805 
-816 EVSGNISIAIAD
+816 
-828 GTVGN
+828 
-833 VYGLNSGDAN
+833 
-843 GTAVGNI
+843 
-850 QIDVTG
+850 
-856 GTVSSIRG
+856 
-864 GNSTSGKVPGTFEAK
+864 
-879 SVKINLT
+879 
-886 GGEVTGKIYGGS
+886 
-898 QLTTNSIAVVV
+898 
-909 DGGTA
+909 
-914 ADIFAGSKYAAVE
+914 
-927 TASIEV
+927 
-933 KSGSVGSIYGGGA
+933 
-946 GGADDEDGA
+946 
-955 IGISSVESSRI
+955 
-966 TVSGGTVNGEIYG
+966 
-979 GGTEGDATKS
+979 
-989 AAINITGG
+989 
-997 TIKDDIYGGGYG
+997 
-1009 EASVGN
+1009 
-1015 ASVTIDGTN
+1015 
-1024 VTFSGGKISIY
+1024 
-1035 GGGNGTG
+1035 
-1042 AAPSGS
+1042 
-1048 VSKVGTASV
+1048 
-1057 SLTNV
+1057 
-1062 DQGETMLYVYGGG
+1062 
-1075 IYGQQSVTGS
+1075 
-1085 TVTIKDSTVWNV
+1085 
-1097 YGGLANGTGS
+1097 
-1107 VETAEIVMNGS
+1107 
-1118 TAQNVYGGSMMA
+1118 
-1130 STGAENT
+1130 
-1137 SVTLTGG
+1137 
-1144 STVANV
+1144 
-1150 YGGGE
+1150 
-1155 NGGVTGDVAV
+1155 
-1165 IVNGASVTGELNLG
+1165 
-1179 SASGSAAV
+1179 
-1187 SGTATLTVSGGNN
+1187 
-1200 TINGV
+1200 
-1205 TANGIE
+1205 
-1211 GGSTIN
+1211 
-1217 VQDGSK
+1217 
-1223 IAGVSS
+1223 
-1229 DGALT
+1229 
-1234 ITGNGVFTAAIEAE
+1234 
-1248 SLTAETLTF
+1248 
-1257 EVTQAELAK
+1257 
-1266 GALVNVTGSGSSLA
+1266 
-1280 AIEIKLTDGDLSS
+1280 
-1293 FNGAQL
+1293 
-1299 LSGNIDS
+1299 
-1306 TGLTITLTDETAS
+1306 
-1319 SVTVEKGDMGALLVN
+1319 
-1334 SDWAGITAGAL
+1334 
-1345 VLYDGAY
+1345 
-1352 YEIGTEAFGSVAE
+1352 

-1401 VSFENYVFGGTQNG
+1401 VSFENYVFGGAQNG

-1481 AGSALPIYG
+1481 AGSALPIFG

-1572 GGTRINISGGEITN
+1572 GGTWINISGGEITN

-1630 GSEASI
+1630 GSEATI
-1636 DSTYVSISG
+1636 DSTYVSIFG

-1654 GSYVVGGGKNEDS
+1654 GSYVVGGGKDKDS
-1667 GNSSTITGDATV
+1667 GNSSTITGDTTV

-1737 GANSTLVSEN
+1737 GENSKLVSEHE
-1747 AATKVQLTGGTIHG
+1747 ATEVRLTGGTIQG
-1761 NVIGGSLAIDEYDK
+1761 SVIGGGVALDNYGKATLSN
-1775 GTSFVNS
+1775 T

-1791 GATVEGDVLAGSY
+1791 GATVEGDIIAGGY
-1804 ALGQNAKTEVTG
+1804 AEGQNAETEVMG
-1816 DVAIS
+1816 DVSLS
-1821 IVSGTIQGDV
+1821 IVSGTIKGDV

-1836 GGSIGGDSTI
+1836 GGSIGGNSTI

-1861 VTTEGFQG
+1861 VTTEGFLG

-1875 DNEGSFDTAI
+1875 DNEGALDTAI
-1885 TAINGFDEVNFNGG
+1885 TEINGFDEVNFNGG

-1904 SGMVSFA
+1904 SGTVSFA

-2131 PTYGTAN
+2131 PTYGTAS

-2150 KLSIGGE
+2150 NLSIGGE

-2195 SVENSSLT
+2195 SLENSSLT

-2268 LTDGAFVSTGWQKNL
+2268 LTDGAFVSTGWNKNFRL
-2283 KIGYGTGTDSDS
+2283 GYNTGTESDS
-2295 VSVSGGSALKVG
+2295 LEITGGATLKVG
-2307 GAAYVGSSSEN
+2307 GNSYIGSNPEDKEAGAY
-2318 KGDGAFQVNVSGAG
+2318 QVTVSGAG
-2332 SLFAGSGYDGSLFLR
+2332 SSFAGSGAGGDLYLRGDGQLTVKDDAS
-2347 ADGAIN
+2347 
-2353 VSEQG
+2353 
-2358 TASFS
+2358 ASFS
-2363 YTQLKGAVNVDAA
+2363 YADIKGSVVLENGNF
-2376 TYSAINAVITATGG
+2376 SFINSRLIGTIA
-2390 VTLSSDALFSVEHEI
+2390 
-2405 TLGGAVSMDYTST
+2405 MDYAST
-2418 VAFETITAAGGSLTI
+2418 LT
-2433 DMDGFSGGLYKLLD
+2433 FSGEINSAGEAITVDMTDYDDRGYKLID
-2447 YTGSDS
+2447 YTGSDTYGAEDYKLLLGEANWNENYAVFENDLYLITTDTARIGVDDDWAGKTDGDIVAYGEEYFRFGTNAFSNLTDAVGAAAEEATILVADGTYDESVVVSGNRNLEIGDIKLTSLTLGTKDEAFTGSFTLDSLTPVNGSASDKNGRLVLLNGEFASSTDMSAGTIWLGNSDFDTPDAEALKGVS
-2453 YTLEQYKTLIGEE
+2453 YTISAGTVSVDCGFYVGCANPDADDPNKNSLRRGYYTLTVTGTGSLDAPSANLNIRQDGVFNLIGEE
-2466 NWDENFFTVVNNDL
+2466 ASANLSQYHVYGEANISEGATLETSNLLIYNDDHKAEMTVKDSTVTVRSGLNVGYTKFRNGTLNLDNSVLNANVVNLGSYGDAGTSPLYPYPEGYEKAQLNLSNGAELKATGTFEIKDTGVLNLTDSTLTAANTITNNGTINVAGTSTVAAEIDGALDL
-2480 FAADVDMTTL
+2480 LDGADVTFAGGADDLLVASGAEVTLRGELSGREVISEKDHMYNSEGAQGITVNIASGEGTTFQSYAWYASNGSTYNVQSGSSAEITYANINATGTINVAEGATLTVGRESSNILGTLNVDGTLNSVITVYAGYTGGAYADGAQAGLVNITGTANSSIVTIGTAVRDDDKYNAAAAEGANTTASIVVNGGTFNATGQEGELTSKLFVGSTEYAGTLSAVNGTINVGARSAAGTGYMRFLIGEKGTLNLDNSTMTVYNLGGTNNSGEGVFQNSGAINMDVDSQIVTATALENSGTITVDMT
-2490 KVNAEWSGLDI
+2490 
-2501 GEQVADGFYFGFN
+2501 
-2514 AFDTFQDAYMSG
+2514 
-2526 TDAVTIKIGSDLDNV
+2526 
-2541 TGELG
+2541 
-2546 LDAPYRSDIQ
+2546 
-2556 ISSEDGNNYTL
+2556 
-2567 AFGSPSSDG
+2567 
-2576 LYAWN
+2576 
-2581 AGQTITID
+2581 
-2589 KEISLVNMAQL
+2589 
-2600 MAVATDTVV
+2600 
-2609 TIDGNVTSMQLW
+2609 
-2621 AGFGG
+2621 
-2626 TVNINETATVTLT
+2626 
-2639 YGDGWLTLR
+2639 
-2648 DGGTVNVKGTV
+2648 
-2659 ENASTFDITSAQ
+2659 
-2671 AQFDLGYSSIGDAR
+2671 
-2685 SSDNYAGSTNV
+2685 
-2696 FNITN
+2696 
-2701 TFVDGG
+2701 
-2707 AWLNLG
+2707 G
-2713 AATWNSGRNSVN
+2713 AA
-2725 MTNSVFKV
+2725 
-2733 NALNMYNDGQ
+2733 
-2743 FNVGNG
+2743 
-2749 SRVIVN
+2749 
-2755 GALKAAEDS
+2755 E
-2764 VLNITDDS
+2764 
-2772 SVSVKTLSVETAA
+2772 
-2785 QVNMDYTS
+2785 
-2793 TLAFGS
+2793 FGV
-2799 ITNDGTITIDTE
+2799 
-2811 GFSSGIYKI
+2811 YKLI
-2820 LDYTG
+2820 DYTG
-2825 TGTYTKDQYKA
+2825 TGTVTDYGTVTLTNNDTYGYTTTI
-2836 LLGNNWNNYYTFVNN
+2836 LNN
-2851 DLYLTN
+2851 DLYLVQAGAT
-2857 LDGSEVRY
+2857 EYY
-2865 VNSAWSSSNP
+2865 VNSAWSNSSLS
-2875 YDEVMFVDGTRAYYG
+2875 DEVTFVDGTKAYYG
-2890 QNAFDT
+2890 LNAFDT

-2910 WLNVTGDIGSITVVG
+2910 WLNVTGDIGAITVVG
-2925 ASVTE
+2925 TDVTE
-2930 VNASAKPADLTANTV
+2930 VNTSAKPADLTDDSV
-2945 IDADAIVVNLVE
+2945 IDADAIVVNLVD
-2957 IDNTN
+2957 INNTN

-3175 VNGGTVSGN
+3175 VNGGTVNGN
-3184 VFGGGYASDVT
+3184 VFGGGYASNVT

-3463 GFYSNVNGNASVTLT
+3463 GFYSNVNGNASVTLS

-3484 DIYGGSESSGTVAGS
+3484 DIYGGSEGSGTVAGS

-3645 IELSVTQAE
+3645 TELSVTQAE

-3669 AAGLLTGYTLKLYDS
+3669 AAGLLTGYTLKRYDS

-3697 ADVIGQEFTL
+3697 ADVIGLEFTL

-3726 STDSPTSGR
+3726 SSDSPTSGR

-3815 NLATSAEQSFN
+3815 NLATSAEQSFD
-3826 FTPEPGP
+3826 FTPEPGPGPEP

-4046 STVFTGSDDAT
+4046 STVFTGSNDAT

>member
-1 MAESTI
+1 MAITYDEAKGGYTDGATTWKPNNDGVYEIDS
-7 LVNAEWKNES
+7 LDQLKFFRDAVNDGNSFNGQTVKLTVSINLNNEEWAPIGKSGKPFQGTFDGN
-17 TGNTVTYNGKTY
+17 GNTVSNLYINTPTQNDVGFFGY
-29 TIGSDAFGSIQTAV
+29 TSVGEIKNLTIKNANVTGYLDVGAV
-43 DAAQAG
+43 AG
-49 AIINVAK
+49 TPYTSKYTNITLT
-56 GEYAEDVTIS
+56 GDV
-66 KALTLNGASGYASK
+66 K
-80 VTSIGIGADHVT
+80 
-92 IQGFSIKPAKQ
+92 IQGFSYVGGMFGKNVYADLTKLTIDAAEDSYVTADSVETDPVEGDVAYRTYVGGVIGFMGEGNTVVKNVTSNINVSGSTCDVGGITGIAHYGNSFVNVTCTADEVVLTDAEAGLEHEVGGIAGVWYNQANTTVQFINCNVENTTAVKSILNGVEQDVSSNITSGKSYNAETATSGSQLIGQ
-103 NCLGSNEMPLAA
+103 NVVIEADGKYSAGEFTVSGPNAVNVLNGKLSDGLTVYPTADGVLSVDEAGYVASVNNIRHKSLADAIAAA
-115 GVYLTAGGA
+115 GAGGTVTLIDDVTLSSKLVLNQAQVFDLNGFTLDGAVSLSGEADVTFQNGKMTAAYSSTTSNSYSVVQVNGSSVLTLDGVTLTPADSSNRSQATHAIVYQSTGALNIKNSTVAGGNLVHDKNYTSGTNQAACAIYAYGNSAGTIQIEESTITGGA
-124 GNPLQDI
+124 GKTDAEYDGTYKSGLYVEGGEAIKLGGSAAI
-131 TVTNNRIDCSGTME
+131 TI
-145 AGVKATGV
+145 
-153 AFGTGPDSHFST
+153 
-165 NVVVSNNRI
+165 
-174 TGGNSDTA
+174 NS
-182 QNGIYLRFVDG
+182 
-193 ATVAGNTVSDF
+193 S
-204 SHHLVQFETGGNY
+204 
-217 TVSNNVLSNTDR
+217 
-229 NGIQFGGDTPGTN
+229 
-242 TVTGNSISNCR
+242 TVTG
-253 GSSSDDAALVLR
+253 GASDWYNAADAV
-265 NAGDGS
+265 
-271 LSVSGNNIT
+271 
-280 DSTTGV
+280 
-286 YISNVT
+286 NVT
-292 EVTGLMVSGN
+292 NTFSGTLN
-302 VIDSNTTDIVSD
+302 IE
-314 NASKVTLSGNNYG
+314 NASKISGGDALNLSGETSRGIGGAGIYTNQSTSCTEIVVTDSEIEGGNGGHSWNGSALELNTSAPEVTITNSTLTVGQGENSSGNAGAIRVNNTNTIDLNLNGVTLDGAGNANQVFQITSNVSNGGISLAGENTISGGTLENVTFIEVAEG
-327 SEAATTKG
+327 TTI
-335 NVDAGTSVDAETG
+335 TTTG
-348 EEKFIINAAFSSQKT
+348 
-363 VAGLDG
+363 DG
-369 KFYTVGTNAFATLP
+369 KVDPVTVLNPVSTPVYDETTGAYVFEPVETSTATLLVNSNWASLPDGTAVQYDGANYRLGTNAFS
-383 DAIAALSAQT
+383 D
-393 EELEVTGTVNWPGN
+393 
-407 QTLDLSGTTG
+407 
-417 KIILTF
+417 
-423 NGLTGPTLGAYKN
+423 
-436 YIIGND
+436 
-442 STVVVFDNVDADCHI
+442 
-457 FLQNLEEVI
+457 
-466 LTGNSSVR
+466 
-474 ITTYNNNDN
+474 
-483 QSTTTFTEVGKL
+483 
-495 TVESGSV
+495 
-502 CDFANANQFGLRGTT
+502 
-517 IAGGGTIRTSGTLL
+517 
-531 ISGDTSG
+531 ISD
-538 FTGTLEITNGVQME
+538 
-552 SVASDFANASQI
+552 
-564 INNGTMYCNA
+564 
-574 AGTFTYANTIT
+574 
-585 GDGMIKAW
+585 
-593 VQNAGTDV
+593 
-601 VLTGDLSGYTGQF
+601 
-614 DALSGNT
+614 
-621 IKLNTKLHD
+621 
-630 TINLAHSSGA
+630 
-640 AGMIE
+640 
-645 LNGDGNSKDIIINST
+645 
-660 TNTST
+660 
-665 ALKIF
+665 
-670 ANWNNI
+670 
-676 TVQSNG
+676 
-682 NETSTVL
+682 
-689 GTIYFGGNGNAAAAE
+689 
-704 DLKVALSSIN
+704 
-714 QTDGKSIGNLY
+714 
-725 FGGIGN
+725 
-731 TVSDGADADTNAIYV
+731 
-746 VVDTNYGAIVGGGQQ
+746 
-761 STING
+761 
-766 DITFDVVTG
+766 
-775 AFGAQIVGAGDGNTI
+775 
-790 DGNISINVSSADDAS
+790 
-805 VGNIIGGQAVH
+805 
-816 EVSGNISIAIAD
+816 
-828 GTVGN
+828 
-833 VYGLNSGDAN
+833 
-843 GTAVGNI
+843 
-850 QIDVTG
+850 
-856 GTVSSIRG
+856 
-864 GNSTSGKVPGTFEAK
+864 
-879 SVKINLT
+879 
-886 GGEVTGKIYGGS
+886 
-898 QLTTNSIAVVV
+898 
-909 DGGTA
+909 
-914 ADIFAGSKYAAVE
+914 
-927 TASIEV
+927 
-933 KSGSVGSIYGGGA
+933 
-946 GGADDEDGA
+946 
-955 IGISSVESSRI
+955 
-966 TVSGGTVNGEIYG
+966 
-979 GGTEGDATKS
+979 
-989 AAINITGG
+989 
-997 TIKDDIYGGGYG
+997 
-1009 EASVGN
+1009 
-1015 ASVTIDGTN
+1015 
-1024 VTFSGGKISIY
+1024 
-1035 GGGNGTG
+1035 
-1042 AAPSGS
+1042 
-1048 VSKVGTASV
+1048 
-1057 SLTNV
+1057 
-1062 DQGETMLYVYGGG
+1062 
-1075 IYGQQSVTGS
+1075 
-1085 TVTIKDSTVWNV
+1085 
-1097 YGGLANGTGS
+1097 
-1107 VETAEIVMNGS
+1107 
-1118 TAQNVYGGSMMA
+1118 
-1130 STGAENT
+1130 
-1137 SVTLTGG
+1137 
-1144 STVANV
+1144 
-1150 YGGGE
+1150 
-1155 NGGVTGDVAV
+1155 
-1165 IVNGASVTGELNLG
+1165 
-1179 SASGSAAV
+1179 
-1187 SGTATLTVSGGNN
+1187 
-1200 TINGV
+1200 
-1205 TANGIE
+1205 
-1211 GGSTIN
+1211 
-1217 VQDGSK
+1217 
-1223 IAGVSS
+1223 
-1229 DGALT
+1229 
-1234 ITGNGVFTAAIEAE
+1234 
-1248 SLTAETLTF
+1248 
-1257 EVTQAELAK
+1257 
-1266 GALVNVTGSGSSLA
+1266 
-1280 AIEIKLTDGDLSS
+1280 
-1293 FNGAQL
+1293 
-1299 LSGNIDS
+1299 
-1306 TGLTITLTDETAS
+1306 
-1319 SVTVEKGDMGALLVN
+1319 
-1334 SDWAGITAGAL
+1334 
-1345 VLYDGAY
+1345 
-1352 YEIGTEAFGSVAE
+1352 

-1401 VSFENYVFGGTQNG
+1401 VSFENYVFGGAQNG

-1481 AGSALPIYG
+1481 AGSALPIFG

-1572 GGTRINISGGEITN
+1572 GGTWINISGGEITN

-1630 GSEASI
+1630 GSEATI

-1654 GSYVVGGGKNEDS
+1654 GSYVVGGGKNKDS

-1737 GANSTLVSEN
+1737 GENSKLVSEHE
-1747 AATKVQLTGGTIHG
+1747 ATEVRLTGGTIQG
-1761 NVIGGSLAIDEYDK
+1761 SVIGGGVALDNYGKATLSN
-1775 GTSFVNS
+1775 T

-1791 GATVEGDVLAGSY
+1791 GATVEGDIIAGGY
-1804 ALGQNAKTEVTG
+1804 AEGQNAETEVMG
-1816 DVAIS
+1816 DVSLS
-1821 IVSGTIQGDV
+1821 IVSGTIKGDV

-1836 GGSIGGDSTI
+1836 GGSIGGNSTI

-1861 VTTEGFQG
+1861 VTTEGFRG

-1875 DNEGSFDTAI
+1875 DNEGALDTAI
-1885 TAINGFDEVNFNGG
+1885 TEINGFDEVNFNGG

-1904 SGMVSFA
+1904 SGTVSFA

-1949 NLSGEGKI
+1949 NLIDEGKI

-2053 TPEEQSERFKLI
+2053 TPEEQSKRFKLI

-2131 PTYGTAN
+2131 PTYGTAS

-2183 QANEDEEIRAEL
+2183 QANENEEIRAEL
-2195 SVENSSLT
+2195 SLENSSLT

-2268 LTDGAFVSTGWQKNL
+2268 LTDGAFVSTGWSKNFRL
-2283 KIGYGTGTDSDS
+2283 GYETGTESDS
-2295 VSVSGGSALKVG
+2295 LEISGGATLKVG
-2307 GAAYVGSSSEN
+2307 GVSYIGSDPEDKKAGAY
-2318 KGDGAFQVNVSGAG
+2318 QVTVSGAG
-2332 SLFAGSGYDGSLFLR
+2332 SSFAGSGAGEELYLRGDGRLTVKDDAS
-2347 ADGAIN
+2347 
-2353 VSEQG
+2353 
-2358 TASFS
+2358 ASFS
-2363 YTQLKGAVNVDAA
+2363 YADIKGSVILENGNFSFIDSRLIGTIAMDYASTLTFSGEIN
-2376 TYSAINAVITATGG
+2376 SA
-2390 VTLSSDALFSVEHEI
+2390 
-2405 TLGGAVSMDYTST
+2405 GGAIT
-2418 VAFETITAAGGSLTI
+2418 V
-2433 DMDGFSGGLYKLLD
+2433 DMTDFSGGVYKLID
-2447 YTGSDS
+2447 YTGNNS
-2453 YTLEQYKTLIGEE
+2453 YTEEQYKALLAEG
-2466 NWDENFFTVVNNDL
+2466 NWNDNFVIINKDL
-2480 FAADVDMTTL
+2480 YAANADTSTL
-2490 KVNAEWSGLDI
+2490 KVNTAWKNTEI
-2501 GEQVADGFYFGFN
+2501 GTEVEEGFYYGFN
-2514 AFDTFQDAYMSG
+2514 AFDTLSTTIANITNNTTNISIAASDYAGSADAEFTQGVAIDSNGAKFDNMWSFGVNSDTAAEFNPETAEKFTVSG
-2526 TDAVTIKIGSDLDNV
+2526 ELTVGQFYAEKNANVYVVIDGDLTTVGSFGAKLATQLDINGSVTVTPPENGAAQVMVYGTMNV
-2541 TGELG
+2541 TGTLDSTSGPMAAVMLIGNDRYDTEYGKGGVLNVTGDNASVTLRGNTDSDMPVLISG
-2546 LDAPYRSDIQ
+2546 L
-2556 ISSEDGNNYTL
+2556 SSLNL
-2567 AFGSPSSDG
+2567 SDG
-2576 LYAWN
+2576 ATFTHEN
-2581 AGQTITID
+2581 GSIENKGTI
-2589 KEISLVNMAQL
+2589 N
-2600 MAVATDTVV
+2600 VA
-2609 TIDGNVTSMQLW
+2609 SS
-2621 AGFGG
+2621 
-2626 TVNINETATVTLT
+2626 TLT
-2639 YGDGWLTLR
+2639 VGVALENS
-2648 DGGTVNVKGTV
+2648 GTVNVSGTSTV
-2659 ENASTFDITSAQ
+2659 AAEIDGALDLLNGADVTFAGGADDLLVASGAKVTLRGELSGREVISEKDHMYNSEGAQGITVNIASGEGTTFQSYAWYASNGSTYNVQSGSSAEITYANINATGTINVAEGATLTVVKESSNILGTLNVNGTLNSVMTVYAGYTGGAYADGAQ
-2671 AQFDLGYSSIGDAR
+2671 AGLVNITGTANSSIVTIGTAVRDDDKYNAAAAEGANTTASIVVNGGTFNATGQEGELTSKLFVGSDDSEGVLTGKNGAKINVGER
-2685 SSDNYAGSTNV
+2685 SANGTGYMRFVIGKRGTLSLAGSTLTV
-2696 FNITN
+2696 Y
-2701 TFVDGG
+2701 
-2707 AWLNLG
+2707 NLG
-2713 AATWNSGRNSVN
+2713 GTNNSVN
-2725 MTNSVFKV
+2725 GIFENSGTISMDL
-2733 NALNMYNDGQ
+2733 ASQ
-2743 FNVGNG
+2743 
-2749 SRVIVN
+2749 IIT
-2755 GALKAAEDS
+2755 AT
-2764 VLNITDDS
+2764 VLN
-2772 SVSVKTLSVETAA
+2772 
-2785 QVNMDYTS
+2785 NNY
-2793 TLAFGS
+2793 
-2799 ITNDGTITIDTE
+2799 GTITVDMSDATE
-2811 GFSSGIYKI
+2811 FGVYKLI
-2820 LDYTG
+2820 DYTG
-2825 TGTYTKDQYKA
+2825 TGSITDYGSIQLSND
-2836 LLGNNWNNYYTFVNN
+2836 NYSTSIIDN
-2851 DLYLTN
+2851 DLYLVRA
-2857 LDGSEVRY
+2857 DGAQELY
-2865 VNSAWSSSNP
+2865 VNSAWKGTGA
-2875 YDEVMFVDGTRAYYG
+2875 YDEVTFVDGTTAYYG
-2890 QNAFDT
+2890 LNAFDT
-2896 VDHALTATSYENGI
+2896 VDNAVKSLSANDPI
-2910 WLNVTGDIGSITVVG
+2910 LLNVTGGVEAITVVG
-2925 ASVTE
+2925 TSVTE
-2930 VNASAKPADLTANTV
+2930 VNASAKTADITEDSV
-2945 IDADAIVVNLVE
+2945 IDTDAIVVNLVD
-2957 IDNTN
+2957 INNTN

-2969 PLASGSD
+2969 PLASGSN
-2976 AKVYG
+2976 AQVYG
-2981 DITTNFLSSTFTE
+2981 NITTNFLSTTFTYE
-2994 GSQTADPNFAGAGYA
+2994 GERTGDPNFSGAGYA
-3009 GTTATVYGDT
+3009 GTTATVYGNT
-3019 MVNIGADGAENDALF
+3019 TVNIGEADADDTELK

-3040 LGAGGGIVNGDSSLN
+3040 LGAGGGTVNGSSSLN
-3055 IYSGTIEAGAVVGG
+3055 INSGTIAVDAIVGG
-3069 GAWGGLVKGDSS
+3069 GAWRGQVKGDSS
-3081 VTISGGEI
+3081 VTISGGVVSVDTDPE
-3089 TLGTSTY
+3089 STGR
-3096 NAVYGGS
+3096 AIFGGS
-3103 YGYANPTSAETR
+3103 YGNVNYNPDDPDAPSAT
-3115 GSASVTIKGDAVVN
+3115 GGNASVIINGDAQVT
-3129 GKVIGGSD
+3129 GKIIGGSE
-3137 QTAVTGTTVEISGE
+3137 GTNVKNSLVDISGE
-3151 AQVNGNVYAGGNRGG
+3151 AQVTGNVFGGGNRGG
-3166 QVTGNTSVK
+3166 QVEETST
-3175 VNGGTVSGN
+3175 VNLAGT
-3184 VFGGGYASDVT
+3184 A
-3195 GTTSLVM
+3195 
-3202 TGGTVNGALLGGGEE
+3202 TVNG
-3217 GNVGDTSIEVSG
+3217 N
-3229 GTIYSGVAG
+3229 
-3238 GGASGTAGNTK
+3238 
-3249 VHITGDT
+3249 
-3256 QITGDGYGVVLG
+3256 
-3268 GGQYIGADVE
+3268 
-3278 STSVVIEGNVR
+3278 
-3289 ITDTWAVEDG
+3289 
-3299 GTGLNYGY
+3299 
-3307 VYGGGWSGS
+3307 VYGGGFGTADKDSS
-3316 VNGDTNVVVKG
+3316 V
-3327 NALVASGVLGGGSW
+3327 
-3341 SDSDPYEGSVKGNT
+3341 
-3355 YVEIAENAVIG
+3355 
-3366 DTHEGYV
+3366 
-3373 YGGGWGQNVEG
+3373 
-3384 SATVVIK
+3384 AT
-3391 DNATIKHSVVGGG
+3391 A
-3404 IDSTVASTD
+3404 A
-3413 VRIEG
+3413 
-3418 GTVGKNIYA
+3418 
-3427 GGYYNDS
+3427 
-3434 TLPVENSDVLG
+3434 
-3445 DASVTIS
+3445 VTIS
-3452 GGTVSGNVYAG
+3452 GGTVTGDVYAG
-3463 GFYSNVNGNASVTLT
+3463 GYLADVTGDAVVTLT

-3484 DIYGGSESSGTVAGS
+3484 DVYGGSEGTGTVGS
-3499 STLNVGAT
+3499 STLNIGAA
-3507 DAARY
+3507 DAAALY

-3524 ANITNAAVTV
+3524 ATVVNADVTV

-3571 AENAALV
+3571 AENAALM

-3612 TAFSLDESLAGEYIL
+3612 TAFSLDESLAGDYLL

-3645 IELSVTQAE
+3645 TELSVTQAE

-3756 SDAITLTCE
+3756 SDAITLTSE

-3815 NLATSAEQSFN
+3815 NLATSAEQSFD
-3826 FTPEPGP
+3826 FTPGPGPEPGP

>member
-1 MAESTI
+1 MGGAGKTDAEYDGTYKSGLYVEGGEAIKLGGSAAITI
-7 LVNAEWKNES
+7 NS
-17 TGNTVTYNGKTY
+17 STVTGGASDWYNAADAVNVTNTFSGTLNIENASKISGGDALNLSGETSRGIGGAGIY
-29 TIGSDAFGSIQTAV
+29 TNQSTSCTEIVVTDSEIEGGNGGHSWNGSALELNTSAPEVTITNSTLTVGQGENSSGN
-43 DAAQAG
+43 AG
-49 AIINVAK
+49 AIRVNNTN
-56 GEYAEDVTIS
+56 TID
-66 KALTLNGASGYASK
+66 LNLNG
-80 VTSIGIGADHVT
+80 VTLD
-92 IQGFSIKPAKQ
+92 
-103 NCLGSNEMPLAA
+103 
-115 GVYLTAGGA
+115 GA
-124 GNPLQDI
+124 GNANQVFQI
-131 TVTNNRIDCSGTME
+131 TSN
-145 AGVKATGV
+145 
-153 AFGTGPDSHFST
+153 
-165 NVVVSNNRI
+165 VSNGGISLAGENTISGGTLENVTFIEVAEGTTI
-174 TGGNSDTA
+174 TTTGDGKVDPVTVLNPVSTPVYDETTGAYVFEPVETSTATLLVNSNWASLPDGTA
-182 QNGIYLRFVDG
+182 VQYDG
-193 ATVAGNTVSDF
+193 A
-204 SHHLVQFETGGNY
+204 NY
-217 TVSNNVLSNTDR
+217 RL
-229 NGIQFGGDTPGTN
+229 
-242 TVTGNSISNCR
+242 
-253 GSSSDDAALVLR
+253 
-265 NAGDGS
+265 
-271 LSVSGNNIT
+271 
-280 DSTTGV
+280 
-286 YISNVT
+286 
-292 EVTGLMVSGN
+292 
-302 VIDSNTTDIVSD
+302 
-314 NASKVTLSGNNYG
+314 
-327 SEAATTKG
+327 
-335 NVDAGTSVDAETG
+335 
-348 EEKFIINAAFSSQKT
+348 
-363 VAGLDG
+363 
-369 KFYTVGTNAFATLP
+369 GTNAFS
-383 DAIAALSAQT
+383 D
-393 EELEVTGTVNWPGN
+393 
-407 QTLDLSGTTG
+407 
-417 KIILTF
+417 
-423 NGLTGPTLGAYKN
+423 
-436 YIIGND
+436 
-442 STVVVFDNVDADCHI
+442 
-457 FLQNLEEVI
+457 
-466 LTGNSSVR
+466 
-474 ITTYNNNDN
+474 
-483 QSTTTFTEVGKL
+483 
-495 TVESGSV
+495 
-502 CDFANANQFGLRGTT
+502 
-517 IAGGGTIRTSGTLL
+517 
-531 ISGDTSG
+531 ISD
-538 FTGTLEITNGVQME
+538 
-552 SVASDFANASQI
+552 
-564 INNGTMYCNA
+564 
-574 AGTFTYANTIT
+574 
-585 GDGMIKAW
+585 
-593 VQNAGTDV
+593 
-601 VLTGDLSGYTGQF
+601 
-614 DALSGNT
+614 
-621 IKLNTKLHD
+621 
-630 TINLAHSSGA
+630 
-640 AGMIE
+640 
-645 LNGDGNSKDIIINST
+645 
-660 TNTST
+660 
-665 ALKIF
+665 
-670 ANWNNI
+670 
-676 TVQSNG
+676 
-682 NETSTVL
+682 
-689 GTIYFGGNGNAAAAE
+689 
-704 DLKVALSSIN
+704 
-714 QTDGKSIGNLY
+714 
-725 FGGIGN
+725 
-731 TVSDGADADTNAIYV
+731 
-746 VVDTNYGAIVGGGQQ
+746 
-761 STING
+761 
-766 DITFDVVTG
+766 
-775 AFGAQIVGAGDGNTI
+775 
-790 DGNISINVSSADDAS
+790 
-805 VGNIIGGQAVH
+805 
-816 EVSGNISIAIAD
+816 
-828 GTVGN
+828 
-833 VYGLNSGDAN
+833 
-843 GTAVGNI
+843 
-850 QIDVTG
+850 
-856 GTVSSIRG
+856 
-864 GNSTSGKVPGTFEAK
+864 
-879 SVKINLT
+879 
-886 GGEVTGKIYGGS
+886 
-898 QLTTNSIAVVV
+898 
-909 DGGTA
+909 
-914 ADIFAGSKYAAVE
+914 
-927 TASIEV
+927 
-933 KSGSVGSIYGGGA
+933 
-946 GGADDEDGA
+946 
-955 IGISSVESSRI
+955 
-966 TVSGGTVNGEIYG
+966 
-979 GGTEGDATKS
+979 
-989 AAINITGG
+989 
-997 TIKDDIYGGGYG
+997 
-1009 EASVGN
+1009 
-1015 ASVTIDGTN
+1015 
-1024 VTFSGGKISIY
+1024 
-1035 GGGNGTG
+1035 
-1042 AAPSGS
+1042 
-1048 VSKVGTASV
+1048 
-1057 SLTNV
+1057 
-1062 DQGETMLYVYGGG
+1062 
-1075 IYGQQSVTGS
+1075 
-1085 TVTIKDSTVWNV
+1085 
-1097 YGGLANGTGS
+1097 
-1107 VETAEIVMNGS
+1107 
-1118 TAQNVYGGSMMA
+1118 
-1130 STGAENT
+1130 
-1137 SVTLTGG
+1137 
-1144 STVANV
+1144 
-1150 YGGGE
+1150 
-1155 NGGVTGDVAV
+1155 
-1165 IVNGASVTGELNLG
+1165 
-1179 SASGSAAV
+1179 
-1187 SGTATLTVSGGNN
+1187 
-1200 TINGV
+1200 
-1205 TANGIE
+1205 
-1211 GGSTIN
+1211 
-1217 VQDGSK
+1217 
-1223 IAGVSS
+1223 
-1229 DGALT
+1229 
-1234 ITGNGVFTAAIEAE
+1234 
-1248 SLTAETLTF
+1248 
-1257 EVTQAELAK
+1257 
-1266 GALVNVTGSGSSLA
+1266 
-1280 AIEIKLTDGDLSS
+1280 
-1293 FNGAQL
+1293 
-1299 LSGNIDS
+1299 
-1306 TGLTITLTDETAS
+1306 
-1319 SVTVEKGDMGALLVN
+1319 
-1334 SDWAGITAGAL
+1334 
-1345 VLYDGAY
+1345 
-1352 YEIGTEAFGSVAE
+1352 

-1401 VSFENYVFGGTQNG
+1401 VSFENYVFGGAQNG

-1481 AGSALPIYG
+1481 AGSALPIFG

-1572 GGTRINISGGEITN
+1572 GGTWINISGGEITN

-1630 GSEASI
+1630 GSEATI

-1654 GSYVVGGGKNEDS
+1654 GSYVVGGGKNKDS

-1737 GANSTLVSEN
+1737 GENSKLVSEHE
-1747 AATKVQLTGGTIHG
+1747 ATEVRLTGGTIQG
-1761 NVIGGSLAIDEYDK
+1761 SVIGGGVALDNYGKATLSN
-1775 GTSFVNS
+1775 T
-1782 VSETSVVID
+1782 VSETSVVIN
-1791 GATVEGDVLAGSY
+1791 GATVEGDIIAGGY
-1804 ALGQNAKTEVTG
+1804 AEGQNAETEVMG
-1816 DVAIS
+1816 DVSLS
-1821 IVSGTIQGDV
+1821 IVSGTIKGDV

-1836 GGSIGGDSTI
+1836 GGNSTI

-1861 VTTEGFQG
+1861 VTTEGFLG

-1875 DNEGSFDTAI
+1875 DNEGALDTAI
-1885 TAINGFDEVNFNGG
+1885 TEINGFDEVNFNGG

-1904 SGMVSFA
+1904 SGTVSFA

-2053 TPEEQSERFKLI
+2053 TPEEQSKRFKLI

-2131 PTYGTAN
+2131 PTYGTAS

-2183 QANEDEEIRAEL
+2183 QANENEEIRAEL
-2195 SVENSSLT
+2195 SLENSSLT

-2268 LTDGAFVSTGWQKNL
+2268 LTDGAFVSTGWSKNFRL
-2283 KIGYGTGTDSDS
+2283 GYETGTESDS
-2295 VSVSGGSALKVG
+2295 LEISGGATLKVG
-2307 GAAYVGSSSEN
+2307 GVSYIGSDPEDKKAGAY
-2318 KGDGAFQVNVSGAG
+2318 QVTVSGAG
-2332 SLFAGSGYDGSLFLR
+2332 SSFAGSGAGGDLYLRRDGQLTVKDDAS
-2347 ADGAIN
+2347 
-2353 VSEQG
+2353 
-2358 TASFS
+2358 ASFS
-2363 YTQLKGAVNVDAA
+2363 YADIKGSVILENGNFSFIDSRLIGTIAMDYASTLTFSGEIN
-2376 TYSAINAVITATGG
+2376 SA
-2390 VTLSSDALFSVEHEI
+2390 
-2405 TLGGAVSMDYTST
+2405 GGAIT
-2418 VAFETITAAGGSLTI
+2418 V
-2433 DMDGFSGGLYKLLD
+2433 DMTDFSGGVYKLID
-2447 YTGSDS
+2447 YTGNNS
-2453 YTLEQYKTLIGEE
+2453 YTEEQYKALLAEG
-2466 NWDENFFTVVNNDL
+2466 NWNDNFVIINKDL
-2480 FAADVDMTTL
+2480 YAANADTSTL
-2490 KVNAEWSGLDI
+2490 KVNTAWKNTEI
-2501 GEQVADGFYFGFN
+2501 GTEVEEGFYYGFN
-2514 AFDTFQDAYMSG
+2514 AFDTLSTTIANITNNTTNISIAASDYAGSADAEFTQGVAIDSNGAKFDNMWSFGVNSDTAAEFNPETAEKFTVSG
-2526 TDAVTIKIGSDLDNV
+2526 ELTVGQFYAEKNANVYVVIDGDLTTVGSFGAKLATQLDINGSVTVTPPENGAAQVMVYGTMNV
-2541 TGELG
+2541 TGTLDSTSGPMAAVMLIGNDRYDTEYGKGGVLNVTGDNASVTLRGNTDSDMPVLISG
-2546 LDAPYRSDIQ
+2546 L
-2556 ISSEDGNNYTL
+2556 SSLNL
-2567 AFGSPSSDG
+2567 SDG
-2576 LYAWN
+2576 ATFTHEN
-2581 AGQTITID
+2581 GSIENKGTI
-2589 KEISLVNMAQL
+2589 N
-2600 MAVATDTVV
+2600 VA
-2609 TIDGNVTSMQLW
+2609 SS
-2621 AGFGG
+2621 
-2626 TVNINETATVTLT
+2626 TLT
-2639 YGDGWLTLR
+2639 VGVALENS
-2648 DGGTVNVKGTV
+2648 GTVNVSGTSTV
-2659 ENASTFDITSAQ
+2659 AAEIDGALDLLNGADVTFAGGADDLLVASGAKVTLRGELSGREVISEKDHMYNSEGAQGITVNIASGEGTTFQSYAWYASNGSTYNVQSGSSAEITYANINATGTINVAEGATLTVVKESSNILGTLNVNGTLNSVMTVYAGYTGGAYADGAQ
-2671 AQFDLGYSSIGDAR
+2671 AGLVNITGTANSSIVTIGTAVRDDDKYNAAAAEGANTTASIVVNGGTFNATGQEGELTSKLFVGSTDYAGTLSAVNGTINVGAR
-2685 SSDNYAGSTNV
+2685 SAAGTGYMR
-2696 FNITN
+2696 FLI
-2701 TFVDGG
+2701 GEKG
-2707 AWLNLG
+2707 ALNLDNSTMTVYNLG
-2713 AATWNSGRNSVN
+2713 GTNNSVEGVFQNSG
-2725 MTNSVFKV
+2725 
-2733 NALNMYNDGQ
+2733 A
-2743 FNVGNG
+2743 
-2749 SRVIVN
+2749 I
-2755 GALKAAEDS
+2755 
-2764 VLNITDDS
+2764 
-2772 SVSVKTLSVETAA
+2772 
-2785 QVNMDYTS
+2785 NMDVDSQIITA
-2793 TLAFGS
+2793 TALANS
-2799 ITNDGTITIDTE
+2799 GTITVDMTDATE
-2811 GFSSGIYKI
+2811 FNVYKLI
-2820 LDYTG
+2820 DYTG
-2825 TGTYTKDQYKA
+2825 TGTVTDYGTVTLTNNDAYGYTTTI
-2836 LLGNNWNNYYTFVNN
+2836 LNN
-2851 DLYLTN
+2851 DLYLVRA
-2857 LDGSEVRY
+2857 DGATEYY
-2865 VNSAWSSSNP
+2865 VNSEWSSRNP
-2875 YDEVMFVDGTRAYYG
+2875 YDEVTFVDGTKAYYG
-2890 QNAFDT
+2890 LNAFDT

-2910 WLNVTGDIGSITVVG
+2910 WLNVTGEVGAITVVG
-2925 ASVTE
+2925 TDVTE
-2930 VNASAKPADLTANTV
+2930 VNTSAKPADLTDDSV
-2945 IDADAIVVNLVE
+2945 IDADAIVVNLVD

-3612 TAFSLDESLAGEYIL
+3612 TAFSLDESLTGEYIL

-3645 IELSVTQAE
+3645 TELSVTQAE

-3697 ADVIGQEFTL
+3697 ADAIGQEFTL

-3756 SDAITLTCE
+3756 SEAITLTCE

-3815 NLATSAEQSFN
+3815 NLATSAEQSFD
-3826 FTPEPGP
+3826 FTPGPGPEPGP

-4166 GGGDDIFCYGS
+4166 GSGDDIFCYGS

>member
-1 MAESTI
+1 MAITYDEAKGGYTDGATTWKPNNDGVYEIDS
-7 LVNAEWKNES
+7 LDQLKFFRDAVNDGNSFNGQTVKLTVSINLNNEEWAPIGKSGKPFQGTFDGN
-17 TGNTVTYNGKTY
+17 GNTVSNLYINTPTQNDVGFFGY
-29 TIGSDAFGSIQTAV
+29 TSVGEIKNLTIKNANVTGYLDVGAV
-43 DAAQAG
+43 AG
-49 AIINVAK
+49 TPYTSKYTNITLT
-56 GEYAEDVTIS
+56 GDV
-66 KALTLNGASGYASK
+66 K
-80 VTSIGIGADHVT
+80 
-92 IQGFSIKPAKQ
+92 IQGFSYVGGMFGKNVYADLTKLTIDAAEDSYVTADSVETDPVEGDVAYRTYVGGVIGFMGEGNTVVKNVTSNINVSGSTCDVGGITGIAHYGNSFVNVTCTADEVVLTDAEAGLEHEVGGIAGVWYNQANTTVQFINCNVENTTAVKSILNGVEQDVSSNITSGKSYNAETATSGSQLIGQ
-103 NCLGSNEMPLAA
+103 NVVIEADGKYSAGEFTVSGPNAVNVLNGKLSDGLTVYPTADGVLSVDEAGYVASVNNIRHKSLADAIAAA
-115 GVYLTAGGA
+115 GAGGTVTLIDDVTLSSKLVLNQAQVFDLNGFTLDGAVSLSGEADVTFQNGKMTAAYSSTTSNSYSVVQVNGSSVLTLDGVTLTPADSSNRSQATHAIVYQSTGALNIKNSTVAGGNLVHDKNYTSGTNQAACAIYAYGNSAGTIQIEESTITGGA
-124 GNPLQDI
+124 GKTDAEYDGTYKSGLYVEGGEAIKLGGSAAI
-131 TVTNNRIDCSGTME
+131 TI
-145 AGVKATGV
+145 
-153 AFGTGPDSHFST
+153 
-165 NVVVSNNRI
+165 
-174 TGGNSDTA
+174 NS
-182 QNGIYLRFVDG
+182 
-193 ATVAGNTVSDF
+193 S
-204 SHHLVQFETGGNY
+204 
-217 TVSNNVLSNTDR
+217 
-229 NGIQFGGDTPGTN
+229 
-242 TVTGNSISNCR
+242 TVTG
-253 GSSSDDAALVLR
+253 GASDWYNAADAV
-265 NAGDGS
+265 
-271 LSVSGNNIT
+271 
-280 DSTTGV
+280 
-286 YISNVT
+286 NVT
-292 EVTGLMVSGN
+292 NTFSGTLN
-302 VIDSNTTDIVSD
+302 IE
-314 NASKVTLSGNNYG
+314 NASKISGGDALNLSGETSRGIGGAGIYTNQSTSCTEIVVTDSEIEGGNGGHSWNGSALELNTSAPEVTITNSTLTVGQGENSSGNAGAIRVNNTNTIDLNLNGVTLDGAGNANQVFQITSNVSNGGISLAGENTISGGTLENVTFIEVAEG
-327 SEAATTKG
+327 TTI
-335 NVDAGTSVDAETG
+335 TTTG
-348 EEKFIINAAFSSQKT
+348 
-363 VAGLDG
+363 DG
-369 KFYTVGTNAFATLP
+369 KVDPVTVLNPVSTPVYDETTGAYVFEPVETSTATLLVNSNWASLPDGTAVQYDGANYRLGTNAFS
-383 DAIAALSAQT
+383 D
-393 EELEVTGTVNWPGN
+393 
-407 QTLDLSGTTG
+407 
-417 KIILTF
+417 
-423 NGLTGPTLGAYKN
+423 
-436 YIIGND
+436 
-442 STVVVFDNVDADCHI
+442 
-457 FLQNLEEVI
+457 
-466 LTGNSSVR
+466 
-474 ITTYNNNDN
+474 
-483 QSTTTFTEVGKL
+483 
-495 TVESGSV
+495 
-502 CDFANANQFGLRGTT
+502 
-517 IAGGGTIRTSGTLL
+517 
-531 ISGDTSG
+531 ISD
-538 FTGTLEITNGVQME
+538 
-552 SVASDFANASQI
+552 
-564 INNGTMYCNA
+564 
-574 AGTFTYANTIT
+574 
-585 GDGMIKAW
+585 
-593 VQNAGTDV
+593 
-601 VLTGDLSGYTGQF
+601 
-614 DALSGNT
+614 
-621 IKLNTKLHD
+621 
-630 TINLAHSSGA
+630 
-640 AGMIE
+640 
-645 LNGDGNSKDIIINST
+645 
-660 TNTST
+660 
-665 ALKIF
+665 
-670 ANWNNI
+670 
-676 TVQSNG
+676 
-682 NETSTVL
+682 
-689 GTIYFGGNGNAAAAE
+689 
-704 DLKVALSSIN
+704 
-714 QTDGKSIGNLY
+714 
-725 FGGIGN
+725 
-731 TVSDGADADTNAIYV
+731 
-746 VVDTNYGAIVGGGQQ
+746 
-761 STING
+761 
-766 DITFDVVTG
+766 
-775 AFGAQIVGAGDGNTI
+775 
-790 DGNISINVSSADDAS
+790 
-805 VGNIIGGQAVH
+805 
-816 EVSGNISIAIAD
+816 
-828 GTVGN
+828 
-833 VYGLNSGDAN
+833 
-843 GTAVGNI
+843 
-850 QIDVTG
+850 
-856 GTVSSIRG
+856 
-864 GNSTSGKVPGTFEAK
+864 
-879 SVKINLT
+879 
-886 GGEVTGKIYGGS
+886 
-898 QLTTNSIAVVV
+898 
-909 DGGTA
+909 
-914 ADIFAGSKYAAVE
+914 
-927 TASIEV
+927 
-933 KSGSVGSIYGGGA
+933 
-946 GGADDEDGA
+946 
-955 IGISSVESSRI
+955 
-966 TVSGGTVNGEIYG
+966 
-979 GGTEGDATKS
+979 
-989 AAINITGG
+989 
-997 TIKDDIYGGGYG
+997 
-1009 EASVGN
+1009 
-1015 ASVTIDGTN
+1015 
-1024 VTFSGGKISIY
+1024 
-1035 GGGNGTG
+1035 
-1042 AAPSGS
+1042 
-1048 VSKVGTASV
+1048 
-1057 SLTNV
+1057 
-1062 DQGETMLYVYGGG
+1062 
-1075 IYGQQSVTGS
+1075 
-1085 TVTIKDSTVWNV
+1085 
-1097 YGGLANGTGS
+1097 
-1107 VETAEIVMNGS
+1107 
-1118 TAQNVYGGSMMA
+1118 
-1130 STGAENT
+1130 
-1137 SVTLTGG
+1137 
-1144 STVANV
+1144 
-1150 YGGGE
+1150 
-1155 NGGVTGDVAV
+1155 
-1165 IVNGASVTGELNLG
+1165 
-1179 SASGSAAV
+1179 
-1187 SGTATLTVSGGNN
+1187 
-1200 TINGV
+1200 
-1205 TANGIE
+1205 
-1211 GGSTIN
+1211 
-1217 VQDGSK
+1217 
-1223 IAGVSS
+1223 
-1229 DGALT
+1229 
-1234 ITGNGVFTAAIEAE
+1234 
-1248 SLTAETLTF
+1248 
-1257 EVTQAELAK
+1257 
-1266 GALVNVTGSGSSLA
+1266 
-1280 AIEIKLTDGDLSS
+1280 
-1293 FNGAQL
+1293 
-1299 LSGNIDS
+1299 
-1306 TGLTITLTDETAS
+1306 
-1319 SVTVEKGDMGALLVN
+1319 
-1334 SDWAGITAGAL
+1334 
-1345 VLYDGAY
+1345 
-1352 YEIGTEAFGSVAE
+1352 

-1401 VSFENYVFGGTQNG
+1401 VSFENYVFGGAQNG

-1481 AGSALPIYG
+1481 AGSALPIFG

-1572 GGTRINISGGEITN
+1572 GGTWINISGGEITN

-1630 GSEASI
+1630 GSEATI

-1654 GSYVVGGGKNEDS
+1654 GSYVVGGGKNKDS

-1737 GANSTLVSEN
+1737 GENSKLVSEHE
-1747 AATKVQLTGGTIHG
+1747 ATEVRLTGGTIQG
-1761 NVIGGSLAIDEYDK
+1761 SVIGGGVALDNYGKATLSN
-1775 GTSFVNS
+1775 T

-1791 GATVEGDVLAGSY
+1791 GATVEGDIIAGGY
-1804 ALGQNAKTEVTG
+1804 AEGQNAETEVMG
-1816 DVAIS
+1816 DVSLS
-1821 IVSGTIQGDV
+1821 IVSGTIKGDV

-1836 GGSIGGDSTI
+1836 GGSIGGNSTI

-1861 VTTEGFQG
+1861 VTTEGFLG

-1875 DNEGSFDTAI
+1875 DNEGALDTAI
-1885 TAINGFDEVNFNGG
+1885 TEINGFDEVNFNGG

-1904 SGMVSFA
+1904 SGTVSFA

-1949 NLSGEGKI
+1949 NLIDEGKI

-2053 TPEEQSERFKLI
+2053 TPEEQSKRFKLI

-2131 PTYGTAN
+2131 PTYGTAS

-2183 QANEDEEIRAEL
+2183 QANENEEIRAEL
-2195 SVENSSLT
+2195 SLENSSLT

-2268 LTDGAFVSTGWQKNL
+2268 LTDGAFVSTGWSKNFRL
-2283 KIGYGTGTDSDS
+2283 GYETGTESDS
-2295 VSVSGGSALKVG
+2295 LEISGGATLKVG
-2307 GAAYVGSSSEN
+2307 GVSYIGSDPEDKKAGAY
-2318 KGDGAFQVNVSGAG
+2318 QVTVSGAG
-2332 SLFAGSGYDGSLFLR
+2332 SSFAGSGAGEELYLRGDGRLTVKDDAS
-2347 ADGAIN
+2347 
-2353 VSEQG
+2353 
-2358 TASFS
+2358 ASFS
-2363 YTQLKGAVNVDAA
+2363 YADIKGSVILENGNFSFIDSRLIGTIAMDYASTLTFSGEINPAGGAITVDMTGFSGGVYKLIDYTGSNSYTKEQYKALIGEANWNENFTIVNNDLYAVNVD
-2376 TYSAINAVITATGG
+2376 
-2390 VTLSSDALFSVEHEI
+2390 
-2405 TLGGAVSMDYTST
+2405 TS
-2418 VAFETITAAGGSLTI
+2418 
-2433 DMDGFSGGLYKLLD
+2433 
-2447 YTGSDS
+2447 
-2453 YTLEQYKTLIGEE
+2453 
-2466 NWDENFFTVVNNDL
+2466 
-2480 FAADVDMTTL
+2480 TL
-2490 KVNAEWSGLDI
+2490 KVNAAWSGTAI
-2501 GEQVADGFYFGFN
+2501 GTEVAEGFYYGFN
-2514 AFDTFQDAYMSG
+2514 AFDTFQDAYMSD

-2685 SSDNYAGSTNV
+2685 SSNNYAGSTNV
-2696 FNITN
+2696 FNMTN

-2713 AATWNSGRNSVN
+2713 AATWDSGRNSVN

-2755 GALKAAEDS
+2755 GALKAAEES

-2836 LLGNNWNNYYTFVNN
+2836 LLGNNWNDYYTVVNN

-3645 IELSVTQAE
+3645 TELSVTQAE

-3756 SDAITLTCE
+3756 SDAITLTSE

-3791 IALDLST
+3791 ITLDLST

-3815 NLATSAEQSFN
+3815 NLATSAEQSFD
-3826 FTPEPGP
+3826 FTPGPGPEPGP

>member
-552 SVASDFANASQI
+552 SVASGFANASQI

-574 AGTFTYANTIT
+574 AGTFTYAKTIT

-1352 YEIGTEAFGSVAE
+1352 YEIGTNAFANLTDAVGAAAEEATILVADGTYDESVVVSGNRNLEIGDIQITSLTLGTKDEAFTGSFTLDSLTPVSGSASDKNGRLVLLNGEFASSTDMSAGTIWLGNSDFDTPDAEALKGVSYTISAGTVSVDYGFYVGCANPDADDPNKNSLRRGYYTLTVTGTGSLDAPSANLNIRQDGVFNLIGEEASANLSQYHVYGEANISEGATLETSNLLIYNDDHKAEMTVKDSTVTVRSGLNVGYTKFRNGTLNLDNSVLNANVVNLGSYGDAGTSPLYPYPEGYEKAQLNLSNGAELKATGTFEIKDTGVLNLTDSTLTAANTITNNGTINVAGTSTVE
-1365 AAATEASNKILVI
+1365 AEINGAVNLLDGADVTFAGGAKDLLVASGAEVTLRGELSGREFISEKDHMYNSEGAQGITVNIASDEGTTFQSYAWYASNGSTYNVQSGSSAEITYANINATGTINVAKDATLTVVKESSNILGTLNVDGTLNSVMTVYAGYTGGAYADGAQAGLVNITGTANSSIVTIGTAVRDDDKYNAAATEGGNTTASVVVN
-1378 DGTYSGDQFFNGH
+1378 
-1391 EVEIGSADTA
+1391 
-1401 VSFENYVFGGTQNG
+1401 GGTLNA
-1415 NTGDISLKFVNGS
+1415 S
-1428 AARVYGTALNQAGDY
+1428 GTAGELTSKLFVGSTDY
-1443 TTGNIT
+1443 
-1449 LEISEDVALTE
+1449 A
-1460 RIGAAKIEQGNLT
+1460 
-1473 TGDVVINF
+1473 
-1481 AGSALPIYG
+1481 
-1490 GAQVWYKGS
+1490 
-1499 SATHDSVTIN
+1499 
-1509 TSGTLSDVVYAAGQ
+1509 GTLSAVGGTINVGETSAAG
-1523 AMHGGQI
+1523 
-1530 TINNGVTTNVT
+1530 T
-1541 GGSIGT
+1541 GYMRFIIGEK
-1547 DGLMG
+1547 
-1552 GGFTRSD
+1552 
-1559 ANQTDTAG
+1559 
-1567 SITIH
+1567 
-1572 GGTRINISGGEITN
+1572 GTLN
-1586 VYGGTHTY
+1586 
-1594 SEGGQLKSVSTITG
+1594 LD
-1608 GTHISMTGGTV
+1608 
-1619 GNVQGGGYTAW
+1619 
-1630 GSEASI
+1630 
-1636 DSTYVSISG
+1636 DSTM
-1645 GTVTGDVQG
+1645 TV
-1654 GSYVVGGGKNEDS
+1654 YNLGGKN
-1667 GNSSTITGDATV
+1667 NSA
-1679 VISGNA
+1679 
-1685 NIQGSVYGGSW
+1685 
-1696 VNWATGTAASY
+1696 
-1707 IGGTSTVIVEGG
+1707 EG
-1719 TIAGNV
+1719 V
-1725 AGGGVTYAYSGD
+1725 
-1737 GANSTLVSEN
+1737 
-1747 AATKVQLTGGTIHG
+1747 
-1761 NVIGGSLAIDEYDK
+1761 
-1775 GTSFVNS
+1775 F
-1782 VSETSVVID
+1782 
-1791 GATVEGDVLAGSY
+1791 
-1804 ALGQNAKTEVTG
+1804 QN
-1816 DVAIS
+1816 
-1821 IVSGTIQGDV
+1821 SGTINMDL
-1831 YGGSI
+1831 
-1836 GGSIGGDSTI
+1836 DSQIVTATALENSGTI
-1846 SISGGDIQGGVYAAD
+1846 TVDMTGAAEFGVYKLIDYTGSGIVTAYGNVKFTNNGYDYTESVLDNDLYLVRAD
-1861 VTTEGFQG
+1861 GAQE
-1869 SSILNF
+1869 LY
-1875 DNEGSFDTAI
+1875 
-1885 TAINGFDEVNFNGG
+1885 VN
-1899 TVNFT
+1899 
-1904 SGMVSFA
+1904 S
-1911 NTVINMTVNGE
+1911 E
-1922 SSTLTAETIDNSA
+1922 WK
-1935 TIYVTGTGAYAPNV
+1935 GTGAYEEV
-1949 NLSGEGKI
+1949 
-1957 VFGKKDATFDGT
+1957 TF
-1969 YAGTIDGQASDL
+1969 
-1981 ATVQVLNGSL
+1981 
-1991 TLESGATIDLIGN
+1991 
-2004 FDKNRGFILGTV
+2004 FDR
-2016 DAAEDDGTMTAVVTV
+2016 
-2031 KEGATLNAR
+2031 
-2040 NYFWIGSANGSYE
+2040 
-2053 TPEEQSERFKLI
+2053 
-2065 IDGGKVDATSNAFT
+2065 
-2079 LRNTG
+2079 
-2084 AMEIL
+2084 
-2089 NGGSFSAHD
+2089 
-2098 GSVRNYISVTGE
+2098 
-2110 GSYLEY
+2110 
-2116 GGNVYGEAPSGAEGA
+2116 
-2131 PTYGTAN
+2131 
-2138 ITVSDGATANFT
+2138 
-2150 KLSIGGE
+2150 
-2157 GASRE
+2157 
-2162 NRRGSVTLS
+2162 
-2171 NATATAKTILLS
+2171 
-2183 QANEDEEIRAEL
+2183 
-2195 SVENSSLT
+2195 
-2203 ADAITNYGAVN
+2203 
-2214 VTGAS
+2214 
-2219 TLDAEFM
+2219 
-2226 AAGTG
+2226 
-2231 LLNLNSVAFGSGTSV
+2231 
-2246 NDTASYTN
+2246 
-2254 NTIGSEIVMTGTNT
+2254 
-2268 LTDGAFVSTGWQKNL
+2268 
-2283 KIGYGTGTDSDS
+2283 
-2295 VSVSGGSALKVG
+2295 
-2307 GAAYVGSSSEN
+2307 
-2318 KGDGAFQVNVSGAG
+2318 
-2332 SLFAGSGYDGSLFLR
+2332 
-2347 ADGAIN
+2347 
-2353 VSEQG
+2353 
-2358 TASFS
+2358 
-2363 YTQLKGAVNVDAA
+2363 
-2376 TYSAINAVITATGG
+2376 
-2390 VTLSSDALFSVEHEI
+2390 
-2405 TLGGAVSMDYTST
+2405 
-2418 VAFETITAAGGSLTI
+2418 
-2433 DMDGFSGGLYKLLD
+2433 
-2447 YTGSDS
+2447 
-2453 YTLEQYKTLIGEE
+2453 
-2466 NWDENFFTVVNNDL
+2466 
-2480 FAADVDMTTL
+2480 TT
-2490 KVNAEWSGLDI
+2490 
-2501 GEQVADGFYFGFN
+2501 
-2514 AFDTFQDAYMSG
+2514 
-2526 TDAVTIKIGSDLDNV
+2526 
-2541 TGELG
+2541 
-2546 LDAPYRSDIQ
+2546 
-2556 ISSEDGNNYTL
+2556 
-2567 AFGSPSSDG
+2567 
-2576 LYAWN
+2576 
-2581 AGQTITID
+2581 
-2589 KEISLVNMAQL
+2589 
-2600 MAVATDTVV
+2600 
-2609 TIDGNVTSMQLW
+2609 
-2621 AGFGG
+2621 
-2626 TVNINETATVTLT
+2626 
-2639 YGDGWLTLR
+2639 
-2648 DGGTVNVKGTV
+2648 
-2659 ENASTFDITSAQ
+2659 
-2671 AQFDLGYSSIGDAR
+2671 
-2685 SSDNYAGSTNV
+2685 
-2696 FNITN
+2696 
-2701 TFVDGG
+2701 
-2707 AWLNLG
+2707 
-2713 AATWNSGRNSVN
+2713 
-2725 MTNSVFKV
+2725 
-2733 NALNMYNDGQ
+2733 
-2743 FNVGNG
+2743 
-2749 SRVIVN
+2749 
-2755 GALKAAEDS
+2755 
-2764 VLNITDDS
+2764 
-2772 SVSVKTLSVETAA
+2772 
-2785 QVNMDYTS
+2785 
-2793 TLAFGS
+2793 
-2799 ITNDGTITIDTE
+2799 
-2811 GFSSGIYKI
+2811 
-2820 LDYTG
+2820 
-2825 TGTYTKDQYKA
+2825 
-2836 LLGNNWNNYYTFVNN
+2836 
-2851 DLYLTN
+2851 
-2857 LDGSEVRY
+2857 
-2865 VNSAWSSSNP
+2865 
-2875 YDEVMFVDGTRAYYG
+2875 AYYG
-2890 QNAFDT
+2890 LNAFDT
-2896 VDHALTATSYENGI
+2896 VDNAVKSLQADDPI
-2910 WLNVTGDIGSITVVG
+2910 LLNVTGAVQAITVVG
-2925 ASVTE
+2925 TSVTE
-2930 VNASAKPADLTANTV
+2930 VNASAKTADITEGSV
-2945 IDADAIVVNLVE
+2945 IDTDAIVVNLVD
-2957 IDNTN
+2957 INNTN

-2969 PLASGSD
+2969 PLAGGSV
-2976 AKVYG
+2976 AAVYG
-2981 DITTNFLSSTFTE
+2981 NVTTNFLSTTFTAWGE
-2994 GSQTADPNFAGAGYA
+2994 KTADPNFIGGAYA
-3009 GTTATVYGDT
+3009 GSTATVYGNTTVNLGAADAADDALMLDT
-3019 MVNIGADGAENDALF
+3019 SFLIGAGAGTVNGNSSVNIN
-3034 LNTGFL
+3034 
-3040 LGAGGGIVNGDSSLN
+3040 
-3055 IYSGTIEAGAVVGG
+3055 SGTIQANAIVGG
-3069 GAWGGLVKGDSS
+3069 GAWRGQVKGDSS
-3081 VTISGGEI
+3081 VTISGGQI
-3089 TLGTSTY
+3089 TVNSTEDSPGR
-3096 NAVYGGS
+3096 AIIGGS
-3103 YGYANPTSAETR
+3103 YGNVSYDPDAPGDPAATAGKS
-3115 GSASVTIKGDAVVN
+3115 SVTITGDAVVS
-3129 GKVIGGSD
+3129 GKVVGGSD
-3137 QTAVTGTTVEISGE
+3137 ISAVTNSSVTISGQ
-3151 AQVNGNVYAGGNRGG
+3151 AQVTGNVYGGGNRGG
-3166 QVTGNTSVK
+3166 QVKENAAVTIADSAVLTGN
-3175 VNGGTVSGN
+3175 
-3184 VFGGGYASDVT
+3184 
-3195 GTTSLVM
+3195 
-3202 TGGTVNGALLGGGEE
+3202 
-3217 GNVGDTSIEVSG
+3217 
-3229 GTIYSGVAG
+3229 
-3238 GGASGTAGNTK
+3238 
-3249 VHITGDT
+3249 
-3256 QITGDGYGVVLG
+3256 
-3268 GGQYIGADVE
+3268 
-3278 STSVVIEGNVR
+3278 
-3289 ITDTWAVEDG
+3289 
-3299 GTGLNYGY
+3299 
-3307 VYGGGWSGS
+3307 VYGGGFGTDTTDSIVQGS
-3316 VNGDTNVVVKG
+3316 T
-3327 NALVASGVLGGGSW
+3327 
-3341 SDSDPYEGSVKGNT
+3341 
-3355 YVEIAENAVIG
+3355 
-3366 DTHEGYV
+3366 
-3373 YGGGWGQNVEG
+3373 
-3384 SATVVIK
+3384 
-3391 DNATIKHSVVGGG
+3391 
-3404 IDSTVASTD
+3404 
-3413 VRIEG
+3413 
-3418 GTVGKNIYA
+3418 
-3427 GGYYNDS
+3427 
-3434 TLPVENSDVLG
+3434 
-3445 DASVTIS
+3445 SVTLS
-3452 GGTVSGNVYAG
+3452 GGTVTGNVYAG
-3463 GFYSNVNGNASVTLT
+3463 GSNSSVAGDAAVTLT

-3484 DIYGGSESSGTVAGS
+3484 DVYGSGEGSGTVAGA
-3499 STLNVGAT
+3499 STLNVGAA
-3507 DAARY
+3507 DAAFY
-3512 TTTLNNVYDFDV
+3512 TTTLNNVYDFDL

-3534 EGVFSATQ
+3534 DGVFAATQ

-3547 STLTLNSGFD
+3547 SALTLNSGFD
-3557 AATTTVSIEVGAYN
+3557 TSTTTVSIEVGAFN

-3578 LGSAVGTA
+3578 LDSSAVGTA
-3586 PAISISAGSNA
+3586 PAISISGDVNA
-3597 LTEARYLVATGFDDT
+3597 LTETRYLVATGFDDLA
-3612 TAFSLDESLAGEYIL
+3612 AFSLEESLAEDYLL

-3645 IELSVTQAE
+3645 TELSVTQAE

-3735 LEVVVKDYD
+3735 LEVVVTDYD

-3815 NLATSAEQSFN
+3815 NLATSAEQSFD
-3826 FTPEPGP
+3826 FTPAPVP

-4011 MPVGQWGTGI
+4011 MPVGTWDGSFS
-4021 AAQHLGDG
+4021 AQHLGDG
-4029 TWGGTLEI
+4029 TWGGTQEI

-4057 TLFLTDDANGDVFFL
+4057 VLFLTDDANGDAFFL
-4072 DDIYTANGSDARIRK
+4072 DDVYTANGSDARIRK

-4104 ARFAY
+4104 TRFAY

-4139 DDGNDRIYGGSDNDV
+4139 DAGNDKIYGGSDDDV
-4154 LIGGTGNDTMLG
+4154 LVGGIGNDTMHG
-4166 GGGDDIFCYGS
+4166 GGGDDIFCYS
-4177 SFDWGSDTITQLSG
+4177 NSFDWGSDTITQLAG

-4252 EELKNKGA
+4252 EELKNKGV

>member
-103 NCLGSNEMPLAA
+103 NCLGSNKMPLAA
-115 GVYLTAGGA
+115 GVYLTADGA

-552 SVASDFANASQI
+552 SVASGFANASQI

-574 AGTFTYANTIT
+574 AGRFTYANTIT

-689 GTIYFGGNGNAAAAE
+689 GTIYFGGNGNAAEAE

-790 DGNISINVSSADDAS
+790 GGNISINVSSADDAS

-864 GNSTSGKVPGTFEAK
+864 GNSTSGKVPGAFEAK

-1155 NGGVTGDVAV
+1155 NGGVTDDVAV

-1352 YEIGTEAFGSVAE
+1352 YEIGTNAFANLTDAVG
-1365 AAATEASNKILVI
+1365 AAAEEATILVA
-1378 DGTYSGDQFFNGH
+1378 DGTYDESVVVSGNRNL
-1391 EVEIGSADTA
+1391 EIGDIQITSLTLGTKDEAFTG
-1401 VSFENYVFGGTQNG
+1401 SFTL
-1415 NTGDISLKFVNGS
+1415 DSLTPVNGS
-1428 AARVYGTALNQAGDY
+1428 ASDKNGRLVLLNGEFASSTDMSAGTIWLGNSDFDTPDAEALKGVSY
-1443 TTGNIT
+1443 T
-1449 LEISEDVALTE
+1449 ISA
-1460 RIGAAKIEQGNLT
+1460 
-1473 TGDVVINF
+1473 
-1481 AGSALPIYG
+1481 
-1490 GAQVWYKGS
+1490 
-1499 SATHDSVTIN
+1499 
-1509 TSGTLSDVVYAAGQ
+1509 
-1523 AMHGGQI
+1523 
-1530 TINNGVTTNVT
+1530 
-1541 GGSIGT
+1541 
-1547 DGLMG
+1547 
-1552 GGFTRSD
+1552 
-1559 ANQTDTAG
+1559 
-1567 SITIH
+1567 
-1572 GGTRINISGGEITN
+1572 
-1586 VYGGTHTY
+1586 
-1594 SEGGQLKSVSTITG
+1594 
-1608 GTHISMTGGTV
+1608 GTV
-1619 GNVQGGGYTAW
+1619 SVDCGFYVGCANPDADDPNKNSHRRGYYTL
-1630 GSEASI
+1630 
-1636 DSTYVSISG
+1636 
-1645 GTVTGDVQG
+1645 TVTGTGSLDAPSANLNIRQDGVFNLIGEEASANLSQYHVYG
-1654 GSYVVGGGKNEDS
+1654 EANISEGATLETSNLLIYNDDHKAEMTVKDSTVTVRSGLNVGYTKFRNGTLNLDNSVLNANVVNLGSY
-1667 GNSSTITGDATV
+1667 GDAGT
-1679 VISGNA
+1679 SPL
-1685 NIQGSVYGGSW
+1685 YPYPGGYEKAQLNLS
-1696 VNWATGTAASY
+1696 NGAELKATGTFEIKDTGVLNLTDSTLTATNTITNNGTINVA
-1707 IGGTSTVIVEGG
+1707 GTSTV
-1719 TIAGNV
+1719 
-1725 AGGGVTYAYSGD
+1725 
-1737 GANSTLVSEN
+1737 
-1747 AATKVQLTGGTIHG
+1747 AA
-1761 NVIGGSLAIDEYDK
+1761 E
-1775 GTSFVNS
+1775 
-1782 VSETSVVID
+1782 ID
-1791 GATVEGDVLAGSY
+1791 GALDLLDDTDVTFKGGAKDLLVESGA
-1804 ALGQNAKTEVTG
+1804 EVTLRG
-1816 DVAIS
+1816 EL
-1821 IVSGTIQGDV
+1821 SGNEVVYEKGYKYNAGGAQG
-1831 YGGSI
+1831 I
-1836 GGSIGGDSTI
+1836 
-1846 SISGGDIQGGVYAAD
+1846 
-1861 VTTEGFQG
+1861 
-1869 SSILNF
+1869 
-1875 DNEGSFDTAI
+1875 
-1885 TAINGFDEVNFNGG
+1885 
-1899 TVNFT
+1899 TVN
-1904 SGMVSFA
+1904 
-1911 NTVINMTVNGE
+1911 
-1922 SSTLTAETIDNSA
+1922 ID
-1935 TIYVTGTGAYAPNV
+1935 
-1949 NLSGEGKI
+1949 SGEGTTLKSYVWYASNGSTYNVQSGSSAEI
-1957 VFGKKDATFDGT
+1957 T
-1969 YAGTIDGQASDL
+1969 YANINATGTINVA
-1981 ATVQVLNGSL
+1981 
-1991 TLESGATIDLIGN
+1991 
-2004 FDKNRGFILGTV
+2004 
-2016 DAAEDDGTMTAVVTV
+2016 
-2031 KEGATLNAR
+2031 EGATLTVGRESSNILGTLNVDGTINSVMTVYAGYTGGEYADGAQAGLVNITGTANSSIVTIGTAVRDNDKYNA
-2040 NYFWIGSANGSYE
+2040 A
-2053 TPEEQSERFKLI
+2053 
-2065 IDGGKVDATSNAFT
+2065 A
-2079 LRNTG
+2079 
-2084 AMEIL
+2084 
-2089 NGGSFSAHD
+2089 
-2098 GSVRNYISVTGE
+2098 
-2110 GSYLEY
+2110 
-2116 GGNVYGEAPSGAEGA
+2116 AEGA
-2131 PTYGTAN
+2131 NTIASIVVNGGT
-2138 ITVSDGATANFT
+2138 F
-2150 KLSIGGE
+2150 
-2157 GASRE
+2157 
-2162 NRRGSVTLS
+2162 
-2171 NATATAKTILLS
+2171 
-2183 QANEDEEIRAEL
+2183 
-2195 SVENSSLT
+2195 
-2203 ADAITNYGAVN
+2203 N
-2214 VTGAS
+2214 VTGQEGELTSKLFVGS
-2219 TLDAEFM
+2219 TEYAGTLSAVNGTINVGARS

-2231 LLNLNSVAFGSGTSV
+2231 YMRFLIGKKGALNLDNSTMTVYNLGGRNNSANGVFQNSG
-2246 NDTASYTN
+2246 
-2254 NTIGSEIVMTGTNT
+2254 EINMDV
-2268 LTDGAFVSTGWQKNL
+2268 
-2283 KIGYGTGTDSDS
+2283 DS
-2295 VSVSGGSALKVG
+2295 
-2307 GAAYVGSSSEN
+2307 
-2318 KGDGAFQVNVSGAG
+2318 Q
-2332 SLFAGSGYDGSLFLR
+2332 
-2347 ADGAIN
+2347 I
-2353 VSEQG
+2353 
-2358 TASFS
+2358 
-2363 YTQLKGAVNVDAA
+2363 
-2376 TYSAINAVITATGG
+2376 ITATVLANSG
-2390 VTLSSDALFSVEHEI
+2390 
-2405 TLGGAVSMDYTST
+2405 
-2418 VAFETITAAGGSLTI
+2418 TIT
-2433 DMDGFSGGLYKLLD
+2433 
-2447 YTGSDS
+2447 
-2453 YTLEQYKTLIGEE
+2453 
-2466 NWDENFFTVVNNDL
+2466 
-2480 FAADVDMTTL
+2480 VDMT
-2490 KVNAEWSGLDI
+2490 
-2501 GEQVADGFYFGFN
+2501 
-2514 AFDTFQDAYMSG
+2514 DA
-2526 TDAVTIKIGSDLDNV
+2526 T
-2541 TGELG
+2541 E
-2546 LDAPYRSDIQ
+2546 
-2556 ISSEDGNNYTL
+2556 
-2567 AFGSPSSDG
+2567 
-2576 LYAWN
+2576 
-2581 AGQTITID
+2581 
-2589 KEISLVNMAQL
+2589 
-2600 MAVATDTVV
+2600 
-2609 TIDGNVTSMQLW
+2609 
-2621 AGFGG
+2621 
-2626 TVNINETATVTLT
+2626 
-2639 YGDGWLTLR
+2639 
-2648 DGGTVNVKGTV
+2648 
-2659 ENASTFDITSAQ
+2659 
-2671 AQFDLGYSSIGDAR
+2671 
-2685 SSDNYAGSTNV
+2685 
-2696 FNITN
+2696 
-2701 TFVDGG
+2701 
-2707 AWLNLG
+2707 
-2713 AATWNSGRNSVN
+2713 
-2725 MTNSVFKV
+2725 
-2733 NALNMYNDGQ
+2733 
-2743 FNVGNG
+2743 FNV
-2749 SRVIVN
+2749 
-2755 GALKAAEDS
+2755 
-2764 VLNITDDS
+2764 
-2772 SVSVKTLSVETAA
+2772 
-2785 QVNMDYTS
+2785 
-2793 TLAFGS
+2793 
-2799 ITNDGTITIDTE
+2799 
-2811 GFSSGIYKI
+2811 YKLI
-2820 LDYTG
+2820 DYTG
-2825 TGTYTKDQYKA
+2825 TGTVT
-2836 LLGNNWNNYYTFVNN
+2836 NYGKVELDGKNDYGYVASVLNN
-2851 DLYLTN
+2851 DLYLVRK
-2857 LDGSEVRY
+2857 DGATEYY
-2865 VNSAWSSSNP
+2865 VNSEWSSSNL
-2875 YDEVMFVDGTRAYYG
+2875 YDEVTFVDGTKAYYG
-2890 QNAFDT
+2890 LNAFDT

-2910 WLNVTGDIGSITVVG
+2910 WLNVTGDIGAITVVG
-2925 ASVTE
+2925 TDVTE
-2930 VNASAKPADLTANTV
+2930 VNASAKDQIDPETGTV
-2945 IDADAIVVNLVE
+2945 AADAIVVNLVD
-2957 IDNTN
+2957 INNTN

-2969 PLASGSD
+2969 PLASGSN
-2976 AKVYG
+2976 AQIYG
-2981 DITTNFLSSTFTE
+2981 DITTNFLSTTFTWGE
-2994 GSQTADPNFAGAGYA
+2994 KTADPNFIGGAYA
-3009 GTTATVYGDT
+3009 GSTATVYGNTTVNLGAVDAADDT
-3019 MVNIGADGAENDALF
+3019 LQLDTSFLMGAGAGTVNGNSSVNIN
-3034 LNTGFL
+3034 
-3040 LGAGGGIVNGDSSLN
+3040 
-3055 IYSGTIEAGAVVGG
+3055 SGTVEADAIVGG
-3069 GAWGGLVKGDSS
+3069 AAWRGQVKGDSS
-3081 VTISGGEI
+3081 VTISGGQI
-3089 TLGTSTY
+3089 TVNSAPDAPGF
-3096 NAVYGGS
+3096 AIMGGS
-3103 YGYANPTSAETR
+3103 YGSIGYDPEAPGAPAATA
-3115 GSASVTIKGDAVVN
+3115 GSSSVTITGDAVVT

-3137 QTAVTGTTVEISGE
+3137 QTAVTNSSVEISGE
-3151 AQVNGNVYAGGNRGG
+3151 AQVTGNVYGGGNRGG
-3166 QVTGNTSVK
+3166 EVK
-3175 VNGGTVSGN
+3175 ETATVKLVDTATVDGN
-3184 VFGGGYASDVT
+3184 VYGGGF
-3195 GTTSLVM
+3195 GTETAKS
-3202 TGGTVNGALLGGGEE
+3202 TVQGSTR
-3217 GNVGDTSIEVSG
+3217 VEVSG
-3229 GTIYSGVAG
+3229 GTVTGNVYG
-3238 GGASGTAGNTK
+3238 GGENSSVGNTS
-3249 VHITGDT
+3249 
-3256 QITGDGYGVVLG
+3256 VVVD
-3268 GGQYIGADVE
+3268 GADVE
-3278 STSVVIEGNVR
+3278 AGIYGGSLNGDAGDTTVTISNFTRLQPVPGTQSDKIQIVGGGMAEAGKSSTTASTNVTVTDSKIYGDVVAGSSATGTGATAISGKSVVNVSNLEINGYSEGSNIWTGRVFGAGRAQNGGSVVTESTDVTIENMSGYTYDSEGHIIDGSNKGARVYGAGQAYASMSRVEVGETKLR
-3289 ITDTWAVEDG
+3289 ISGDATNISEIYGGGIVSGTEVQEKAAFQIVGKTDVEITG
-3299 GTGLNYGY
+3299 GTVTDVIAGGNNTNWFGRTVIGVDAGDGTYQAAEGEYGIRLVIGGSTKVNEGALVTGGSY
-3307 VYGGGWSGS
+3307 VDFAYEYQNIVDGVDTYGRTAEIYGNTYMELTGDSVISTDVFGGSFAYYEQVDFSADVSKLSAPSATQYGDVTVVVSGNTAIAGSVYGGGAAVTNSDQVKTTS
-3316 VNGDTNVVVKG
+3316 VTNGDV
-3327 NALVASGVLGGGSW
+3327 SVL
-3341 SDSDPYEGSVKGNT
+3341 
-3355 YVEIAENAVIG
+3355 
-3366 DTHEGYV
+3366 
-3373 YGGGWGQNVEG
+3373 
-3384 SATVVIK
+3384 
-3391 DNATIKHSVVGGG
+3391 
-3404 IDSTVASTD
+3404 
-3413 VRIEG
+3413 
-3418 GTVGKNIYA
+3418 
-3427 GGYYNDS
+3427 
-3434 TLPVENSDVLG
+3434 
-3445 DASVTIS
+3445 IS

-3463 GFYSNVNGNASVTLT
+3463 GYYADVNGNASVTLT

-3484 DIYGGSESSGTVAGS
+3484 DVYGGSEGTGTVGS

-3612 TAFSLDESLAGEYIL
+3612 TAFSLDESLTGEYIL

-3645 IELSVTQAE
+3645 TELSVTQAE

-3697 ADVIGQEFTL
+3697 ADAIGQEFTL

-3815 NLATSAEQSFN
+3815 NLATSAEQSFD
-3826 FTPEPGP
+3826 FTPEPGPGPEPGP

-4011 MPVGQWGTGI
+4011 MPVGKWTGNR
-4021 AAQHLGDG
+4021 AQHQGDG
-4029 TWGGTLEI
+4029 VWGGTLEV

-4057 TLFLTDDANGDVFFL
+4057 TLFLTDDANGDAFFL

-4104 ARFAY
+4104 VRYAY
-4109 EEHASKQLTVRGGDG
+4109 EEHASKQLTIRGGDG

-4139 DDGNDRIYGGSDNDV
+4139 DDGNDKIYGGSDNDV

>member
-43 DAAQAG
+43 NAAQAG

-115 GVYLTAGGA
+115 GVYSTAGGA
-124 GNPLQDI
+124 ENPLQDI

-552 SVASDFANASQI
+552 SVASGFANASQI

-1352 YEIGTEAFGSVAE
+1352 YEIGTNAFANLTDAVG
-1365 AAATEASNKILVI
+1365 AAAEEATILVA
-1378 DGTYSGDQFFNGH
+1378 DGTYDESVVVSGNRNL
-1391 EVEIGSADTA
+1391 EIGDIQITSLTLGTKDEAFTGSFTLDSLTP
-1401 VSFENYVFGGTQNG
+1401 VS
-1415 NTGDISLKFVNGS
+1415 GS
-1428 AARVYGTALNQAGDY
+1428 ASDKNGRLVLLNGEFASSTNMSAGTIWLGNSDFDTPNAEALKGVSYTISAGTVSVDYGFYVGCANPDADDPNKNSLRRGYYTLTVTGTGSLDAPSANLNIRQDGVFNLIGEEASANLSQYHVYGEA
-1443 TTGNIT
+1443 NISERAT
-1449 LEISEDVALTE
+1449 LETSNLLIYNDDHKAEMTVKDSTVTVQSGLNVGYTKFRNGTLNLDNSVLNANVVNLGSYGDAGTSPLYPYPEGYEKAQLNLSN
-1460 RIGAAKIEQGNLT
+1460 GAELKATGTFEIKDTGVLNLT
-1473 TGDVVINF
+1473 
-1481 AGSALPIYG
+1481 
-1490 GAQVWYKGS
+1490 
-1499 SATHDSVTIN
+1499 DS
-1509 TSGTLSDVVYAAGQ
+1509 TLTAAGT
-1523 AMHGGQI
+1523 I
-1530 TINNGVTTNVT
+1530 TNNGVMNLS
-1541 GGSIGT
+1541 GST
-1547 DGLMG
+1547 L
-1552 GGFTRSD
+1552 T
-1559 ANQTDTAG
+1559 
-1567 SITIH
+1567 
-1572 GGTRINISGGEITN
+1572 
-1586 VYGGTHTY
+1586 
-1594 SEGGQLKSVSTITG
+1594 
-1608 GTHISMTGGTV
+1608 
-1619 GNVQGGGYTAW
+1619 
-1630 GSEASI
+1630 
-1636 DSTYVSISG
+1636 
-1645 GTVTGDVQG
+1645 
-1654 GSYVVGGGKNEDS
+1654 
-1667 GNSSTITGDATV
+1667 
-1679 VISGNA
+1679 
-1685 NIQGSVYGGSW
+1685 
-1696 VNWATGTAASY
+1696 ATGTITNKGEINVS
-1707 IGGTSTVIVEGG
+1707 GTSTVE
-1719 TIAGNV
+1719 
-1725 AGGGVTYAYSGD
+1725 
-1737 GANSTLVSEN
+1737 
-1747 AATKVQLTGGTIHG
+1747 AT
-1761 NVIGGSLAIDEYDK
+1761 
-1775 GTSFVNS
+1775 
-1782 VSETSVVID
+1782 ID
-1791 GATVEGDVLAGSY
+1791 GAVNLLDDTDVTFKGGAKDLLVESGA
-1804 ALGQNAKTEVTG
+1804 EVTLRG
-1816 DVAIS
+1816 EL
-1821 IVSGTIQGDV
+1821 SGNEVVYEKGYKYNADDAQG
-1831 YGGSI
+1831 I
-1836 GGSIGGDSTI
+1836 
-1846 SISGGDIQGGVYAAD
+1846 
-1861 VTTEGFQG
+1861 
-1869 SSILNF
+1869 
-1875 DNEGSFDTAI
+1875 
-1885 TAINGFDEVNFNGG
+1885 
-1899 TVNFT
+1899 TVN
-1904 SGMVSFA
+1904 
-1911 NTVINMTVNGE
+1911 
-1922 SSTLTAETIDNSA
+1922 ID
-1935 TIYVTGTGAYAPNV
+1935 
-1949 NLSGEGKI
+1949 SGEGT
-1957 VFGKKDATFDGT
+1957 TFQSYAWYASNGSTYNVMADSNVELT
-1969 YAGTIDGQASDL
+1969 YA
-1981 ATVQVLNGSL
+1981 
-1991 TLESGATIDLIGN
+1991 
-2004 FDKNRGFILGTV
+2004 
-2016 DAAEDDGTMTAVVTV
+2016 
-2031 KEGATLNAR
+2031 
-2040 NYFWIGSANGSYE
+2040 
-2053 TPEEQSERFKLI
+2053 
-2065 IDGGKVDATSNAFT
+2065 
-2079 LRNTG
+2079 
-2084 AMEIL
+2084 
-2089 NGGSFSAHD
+2089 
-2098 GSVRNYISVTGE
+2098 
-2110 GSYLEY
+2110 
-2116 GGNVYGEAPSGAEGA
+2116 
-2131 PTYGTAN
+2131 N
-2138 ITVSDGATANFT
+2138 I
-2150 KLSIGGE
+2150 
-2157 GASRE
+2157 
-2162 NRRGSVTLS
+2162 
-2171 NATATAKTILLS
+2171 NAT
-2183 QANEDEEIRAEL
+2183 
-2195 SVENSSLT
+2195 
-2203 ADAITNYGAVN
+2203 
-2214 VTGAS
+2214 
-2219 TLDAEFM
+2219 
-2226 AAGTG
+2226 
-2231 LLNLNSVAFGSGTSV
+2231 
-2246 NDTASYTN
+2246 
-2254 NTIGSEIVMTGTNT
+2254 
-2268 LTDGAFVSTGWQKNL
+2268 
-2283 KIGYGTGTDSDS
+2283 
-2295 VSVSGGSALKVG
+2295 
-2307 GAAYVGSSSEN
+2307 
-2318 KGDGAFQVNVSGAG
+2318 
-2332 SLFAGSGYDGSLFLR
+2332 
-2347 ADGAIN
+2347 
-2353 VSEQG
+2353 
-2358 TASFS
+2358 
-2363 YTQLKGAVNVDAA
+2363 
-2376 TYSAINAVITATGG
+2376 
-2390 VTLSSDALFSVEHEI
+2390 
-2405 TLGGAVSMDYTST
+2405 
-2418 VAFETITAAGGSLTI
+2418 
-2433 DMDGFSGGLYKLLD
+2433 
-2447 YTGSDS
+2447 
-2453 YTLEQYKTLIGEE
+2453 
-2466 NWDENFFTVVNNDL
+2466 
-2480 FAADVDMTTL
+2480 
-2490 KVNAEWSGLDI
+2490 
-2501 GEQVADGFYFGFN
+2501 
-2514 AFDTFQDAYMSG
+2514 
-2526 TDAVTIKIGSDLDNV
+2526 
-2541 TGELG
+2541 
-2546 LDAPYRSDIQ
+2546 
-2556 ISSEDGNNYTL
+2556 
-2567 AFGSPSSDG
+2567 
-2576 LYAWN
+2576 
-2581 AGQTITID
+2581 
-2589 KEISLVNMAQL
+2589 
-2600 MAVATDTVV
+2600 
-2609 TIDGNVTSMQLW
+2609 
-2621 AGFGG
+2621 
-2626 TVNINETATVTLT
+2626 
-2639 YGDGWLTLR
+2639 
-2648 DGGTVNVKGTV
+2648 GTVNVAKGATLTTVRESSNIVGTLNVDGTMNGVMTVYAGYTGGEYADGAQAGEVNINGTGTV
-2659 ENASTFDITSAQ
+2659 NTSIMTIGTAVRDDDQYNAA
-2671 AQFDLGYSSIGDAR
+2671 AVE
-2685 SSDNYAGSTNV
+2685 GS
-2696 FNITN
+2696 N
-2701 TFVDGG
+2701 TTASVVVDGG
-2707 AWLNLG
+2707 TLNATGFEGELTSKLFVGSDDSEGVLTGKNGAKINVGERSANGTGYMRFIIGEQGTLNLD
-2713 AATWNSGRNSVN
+2713 NSTMTVYNLGGTNNSVN
-2725 MTNSVFKV
+2725 GIFENSGTISMDL
-2733 NALNMYNDGQ
+2733 ASQ
-2743 FNVGNG
+2743 
-2749 SRVIVN
+2749 IIT
-2755 GALKAAEDS
+2755 AT
-2764 VLNITDDS
+2764 VLN
-2772 SVSVKTLSVETAA
+2772 
-2785 QVNMDYTS
+2785 NNY
-2793 TLAFGS
+2793 
-2799 ITNDGTITIDTE
+2799 GTITVDMSDATE
-2811 GFSSGIYKI
+2811 FGVYK
-2820 LDYTG
+2820 LVDYTG
-2825 TGTYTKDQYKA
+2825 TGPITDYGSIQ
-2836 LLGNNWNNYYTFVNN
+2836 LSNNNYFTRIIDN
-2851 DLYLTN
+2851 DLYLVRA
-2857 LDGSEVRY
+2857 DGARELY
-2865 VNSAWSSSNP
+2865 VNSAWKGTGA
-2875 YDEVMFVDGTRAYYG
+2875 YDEVNFVDGTTAYYG
-2890 QNAFDT
+2890 LNAFDT
-2896 VDHALTATSYENGI
+2896 VDNAVKSLSANDPI
-2910 WLNVTGDIGSITVVG
+2910 LLNVTGGVEAITVVG
-2925 ASVTE
+2925 TSVTE
-2930 VNASAKPADLTANTV
+2930 VNASAKTADIREDSV
-2945 IDADAIVVNLVE
+2945 IDTDAIVVNLVD
-2957 IDNTN
+2957 INNTN

-2969 PLASGSD
+2969 PLASGSN
-2976 AKVYG
+2976 AQVYG
-2981 DITTNFLSSTFTE
+2981 NITTNFLSTTFTAWGE
-2994 GSQTADPNFAGAGYA
+2994 KTADPNFIGGAYA
-3009 GTTATVYGDT
+3009 GSTATVYGNTTVNLGAADAADDALMLDT
-3019 MVNIGADGAENDALF
+3019 SFLIGAGAGTVNGNSSVNIN
-3034 LNTGFL
+3034 
-3040 LGAGGGIVNGDSSLN
+3040 
-3055 IYSGTIEAGAVVGG
+3055 SGTIQANAIVGG
-3069 GAWGGLVKGDSS
+3069 GAWRGQVKGDSS
-3081 VTISGGEI
+3081 VTISGGQI
-3089 TLGTSTY
+3089 TVNSTEDSPGR
-3096 NAVYGGS
+3096 AIIGGS
-3103 YGYANPTSAETR
+3103 YGNVSYAPDAPGDPAATAGKS
-3115 GSASVTIKGDAVVN
+3115 SVTITGDAVVS
-3129 GKVIGGSD
+3129 GKVVGGSD
-3137 QTAVTGTTVEISGE
+3137 ISAVTNSSVTISGQ
-3151 AQVNGNVYAGGNRGG
+3151 AQVTGNVYGGGNRGG
-3166 QVTGNTSVK
+3166 QVKENAAVTIADSAVLTGN
-3175 VNGGTVSGN
+3175 
-3184 VFGGGYASDVT
+3184 
-3195 GTTSLVM
+3195 
-3202 TGGTVNGALLGGGEE
+3202 
-3217 GNVGDTSIEVSG
+3217 
-3229 GTIYSGVAG
+3229 
-3238 GGASGTAGNTK
+3238 
-3249 VHITGDT
+3249 
-3256 QITGDGYGVVLG
+3256 
-3268 GGQYIGADVE
+3268 
-3278 STSVVIEGNVR
+3278 
-3289 ITDTWAVEDG
+3289 
-3299 GTGLNYGY
+3299 
-3307 VYGGGWSGS
+3307 VYGGGFGTDTTDSIVQGS
-3316 VNGDTNVVVKG
+3316 T
-3327 NALVASGVLGGGSW
+3327 
-3341 SDSDPYEGSVKGNT
+3341 
-3355 YVEIAENAVIG
+3355 
-3366 DTHEGYV
+3366 
-3373 YGGGWGQNVEG
+3373 
-3384 SATVVIK
+3384 
-3391 DNATIKHSVVGGG
+3391 
-3404 IDSTVASTD
+3404 
-3413 VRIEG
+3413 
-3418 GTVGKNIYA
+3418 
-3427 GGYYNDS
+3427 
-3434 TLPVENSDVLG
+3434 
-3445 DASVTIS
+3445 SVTLS
-3452 GGTVSGNVYAG
+3452 GGTVTGNVYAG
-3463 GFYSNVNGNASVTLT
+3463 GSNSSVAGDAAVTLT

-3484 DIYGGSESSGTVAGS
+3484 DVYGSGEGSGTVAGA
-3499 STLNVGAT
+3499 STLNVGAA

-3512 TTTLNNVYDFDV
+3512 TTTLNDVYDFDV

-3534 EGVFSATQ
+3534 DGVFAATQ
-3542 ISIAD
+3542 INIAD

-3612 TAFSLDESLAGEYIL
+3612 TAFSLEESLAEDYLL

-3645 IELSVTQAE
+3645 TELSVTQAE
-3654 GASVDGYYSFTANFE
+3654 GASVDGNYTFTANFE
-3669 AAGLLTGYTLKLYDS
+3669 AEGLLLTGYTLKLYDS
-3684 ATATTPVDEVTLD
+3684 ATATTPIDEITLG
-3697 ADVIGQEFTL
+3697 ADVVGQEFTFA
-3707 ENTTQS
+3707 NTVQN

-3718 TANGENGL
+3718 TANGENGQ

-3735 LEVVVKDYD
+3735 LEVAVQDHD
-3744 SPVIQSVSSNVA
+3744 SPVILSVT
-3756 SDAITLTCE
+3756 SDAKSDSVTLACE

-3778 LDGQSLGVQTGSE
+3778 LDGQSLGVQSGSQL
-3791 IALDLST
+3791 ALDISNLA
-3798 LTAGTHSY
+3798 AGTHSY

-3815 NLATSAEQSFN
+3815 NLAGSAEQSFE
-3826 FTPEPGP
+3826 FTPAPGP
-3833 TEPANFLYSS
+3833 GPEPTVPASFLYSS
-3843 QVRMDNGETVS
+3843 QVRVNNGETVT
-3854 VYATYSDAAAA
+3854 VYANYSNTAAV

-3870 GDSGEWLTYDAT
+3870 GDTGDWLAYDAAA
-3882 TGVNVSSS
+3882 GVNVSAS

-3896 EQGITD
+3896 EQGISD
-3902 PVETAVDVTVVPADV
+3902 PVVTAVDVTVVPADV

-3924 LLAPTTDTTYEV
+3924 QLARTADTTYEAT
-3936 IYNFAD
+3936 YNFAD
-3942 GGSKAVELSGNSV
+3942 GGSKTVELPGNTF
-3955 EHYALPEN
+3955 EHYALPEE

-3973 SGEVVNTIVEETPA
+3973 SGTVVNTIVEETPV
-3987 ASTTAEI
+3987 ASTTPVV

-4004 HDNLFFA
+4004 HANLFFA
-4011 MPVGQWGTGI
+4011 ISIGKWAGNR
-4021 AAQHLGDG
+4021 AQHQGDG
-4029 TWGGTLEI
+4029 VWGGTGEYVALA
-4037 VSLTGKNRF
+4037 GKNRF
-4046 STVFTGSDDAT
+4046 STVFEGGEDAT
-4057 TLFLTDDANGDVFFL
+4057 TLFLTDDANGDAFFL
-4072 DDIYTANGSDARIRK
+4072 DDVYTANGGDARISK

-4093 GAGDD
+4093 GAGND

-4104 ARFAY
+4104 FRFDY
-4109 EEHASKQLTVRGGDG
+4109 VEHASKQLTIRGGDG

-4139 DDGNDRIYGGSDNDV
+4139 DDGNDKIYGGSDNDV